1 VKHFFNNIGGTTA
14 TFMNVFTQTL
24 SYGDGKEVTLETGK
38 LARQAHGSVVLSQG
52 KLKLLATVVS
62 NKEARDGVD
71 FLPMSVDYQEKFA
84 AGGRIPGGFLRRE
97 GRLSNSEILVCRIV
111 DRTLR
116 PLFPGDYH
124 AETQVMIQL
133 ISADADVVPDAL
145 VTLAASAAITISDIP
160 FEGPVSA
167 PRVGRINGE
176 WVINPSVAE
185 MENSDVDLIVAG
197 TAADI
202 NMVEGEMN
210 GISEK
215 EMVEA
220 LKFAH
225 THIKND
231 CAAQLALCD
240 QMGGRKAPREYSHE
254 TNSEELAA
262 TVKEATYQQFYD
274 AAKVPSEKDERA
286 TKFGAINKAYIESL
300 PEDTDS
306 ETKTM
311 VKRYLAKSKKE
322 AVRNMMLD
330 NKQRLDGRALNEV
343 RQIWTEVDYLPSVHG
358 SALFTR
364 GETQSL
370 TSVTL
375 GSKLDQQMIDNYQ
388 AKSFSKLMLHYNFPS
403 FSVGEARPNRGPG
416 RREIGHGNLAE
427 RGIKRMIPDD
437 FPYTLRIVS
446 DILESNGSSSM
457 ATVCAA
463 SMAMMDA
470 GIQVKAGAS
479 GIAMGMVA
487 DKDGRYAILSDILGD
502 EDHLGDM
509 DFKVV
514 GNTDGI
520 YAVQMDMK
528 VEGLSYDVLEE
539 ALLQAK
545 EGRMHILGEM
555 EKTISTPN
563 EGLKDHAPQIEVM
576 IIPKDKIGA
585 CIGSGGKVIQ
595 EIQAETGA
603 IITIEEDGET
613 GIVEIS
619 GVGSGPI
626 EAAKEWILGIIT
638 DPEPGTEYTGKITKI
653 MDFGAFVEILPGK
666 EGLLHISEI
675 SWERIETMDK
685 APLKE
690 GQEVTV
696 KLLAVDE
703 RSGKLKLSMKV
714 LTEKPEGYVER
725 PPRERRDN
733 DRGGRGRDDRR
744 GGRDNRGGG
753 RGRDDRRGGDRD
765 NRGGD
770 RRDNR
775 SDNRDSKPKNDS
787 EGDVG

>member
-1 VKHFFNNIGGTTA
+1 
-14 TFMNVFTQTL
+14 MNVFTQKL
-24 SYGDGKEVTLETGK
+24 SYGDGKDVTLETGK
-38 LARQAHGSVVLSQG
+38 LARQAHGAVVLTQG
-52 KLKLLATVVS
+52 KMKLLATVVS
-62 NKEARDGVD
+62 NKDARDGVD

-97 GRLSNSEILVCRIV
+97 GRLSNAEILVCRIV

-116 PLFPGDYH
+116 PLFPNDYH

-133 ISADADVVPDAL
+133 MSADADVLPDAL
-145 VTLAASAAITISDIP
+145 VALAASAALTITDIP
-160 FEGPVSA
+160 FEGPVSS

-176 WVINPSVAE
+176 WVINPTASE
-185 MENSDVDLIVAG
+185 MENSDVDLMVAG

-225 THIKND
+225 QFIKKD
-231 CAAQLALCD
+231 CEAQLALCE
-240 QMGGRKAPREYSHE
+240 QMGGRKASRVYNHE
-254 TNSEELAA
+254 TNSDELKT
-262 TVKEATYQQFYD
+262 TVIDATYQKYYD
-274 AAKVPSEKDERA
+274 AAKVPSVKEERSEKF
-286 TKFGAINKAYIESL
+286 KAIDKEYIESL
-300 PEDTDS
+300 SEDTDG
-306 ETKTM
+306 ETLTM
-311 VKRYLAKSKKE
+311 VKRYLGKSKKE

-330 NKQRLDGRALNEV
+330 LKQRLDGRALNEV
-343 RQIWTEVDYLPSVHG
+343 RQIWSEVDFLPSAHG

-375 GSKLDQQMIDNYQ
+375 GSKLDQQMIDNAMEKY
-388 AKSFSKLMLHYNFPS
+388 FSKFMLHYNFPS

-427 RGIKRMIPDD
+427 RGLKKMLPDD

-457 ATVCAA
+457 ATVCAG

-470 GIQVKAGAS
+470 GIQVKSGLS

-509 DFKVV
+509 DFKVM
-514 GNTDGI
+514 GNENGI
-520 YAVQMDMK
+520 YACQMDMK

-545 EGRMHILGEM
+545 EGRIHILREM
-555 EKTISTPN
+555 EKTIAKPN
-563 EGLKDHAPQIEVM
+563 ENLKDHAPQIEM
-576 IIPKDKIGA
+576 MQIPKDKIGA
-585 CIGSGGKVIQ
+585 VIGSGGKVIQ
-595 EIQAETGA
+595 EIQRETGA
-603 IITIEEDGET
+603 IVTIEEEGDFGN
-613 GIVEIS
+613 VEIS

-626 EAAKEWILGIIT
+626 EAAKAWIMGIIT

-653 MDFGAFVEILPGK
+653 MDFGAFVQILPGK

-685 APLKE
+685 APLAE

-696 KLLAVDE
+696 KLLEIDE
-703 RSGKLKLSMKV
+703 RSGKMKLSMKV
-714 LTEKPEGYVER
+714 LTEKPEGYIER
-725 PPRERRDN
+725 PPREKREG
-733 DRGGRGRDDRR
+733 DRGGTDDRR
-744 GGRDNRGGG
+744 GGGRDNRGGG
-753 RGRDDRRGGDRD
+753 RGRDDRRSNDR
-765 NRGGD
+765 
-770 RRDNR
+770 
-775 SDNRDSKPKNDS
+775 
-787 EGDVG
+787 

>member
-1 VKHFFNNIGGTTA
+1 
-14 TFMNVFTQTL
+14 MNVFTQKL
-24 SYGDGKEVTLETGK
+24 SYGDGKDVTLETGK
-38 LARQAHGSVVLSQG
+38 LARQAHGAVVLTQG
-52 KLKLLATVVS
+52 KMKLLATVVS
-62 NKEARDGVD
+62 NKDARDGVD

-97 GRLSNSEILVCRIV
+97 GRLSNAEILVCRIV

-116 PLFPGDYH
+116 PLFPNDYH

-133 ISADADVVPDAL
+133 MSADADVLPDAL
-145 VTLAASAAITISDIP
+145 VALAASAALTITDIP
-160 FEGPVSA
+160 FEGPVSS

-176 WVINPSVAE
+176 WVINPTASE
-185 MENSDVDLIVAG
+185 MENSDVDLMVAG

-225 THIKND
+225 QFIKKD
-231 CAAQLALCD
+231 CEAQLALCE
-240 QMGGRKAPREYSHE
+240 QMGGRKASRVYNHE
-254 TNSEELAA
+254 TNSDELKT
-262 TVKEATYQQFYD
+262 TVIDATYQKYYD
-274 AAKVPSEKDERA
+274 AAKVPSVKEERSEKF
-286 TKFGAINKAYIESL
+286 KAIDKEYIESL
-300 PEDTDS
+300 SEDTDG
-306 ETKTM
+306 ETLTM
-311 VKRYLAKSKKE
+311 VKRYLGKSKKE

-330 NKQRLDGRALNEV
+330 LKHRLDGRALNEV
-343 RQIWTEVDYLPSVHG
+343 RQIWSEVDFLPSAHG

-375 GSKLDQQMIDNYQ
+375 GSKLDQQMIDNAMEKY
-388 AKSFSKLMLHYNFPS
+388 FSKFMLHYNFPS

-427 RGIKRMIPDD
+427 RGLKKMLPDD

-457 ATVCAA
+457 ATVCAG

-470 GIQVKAGAS
+470 GIQVKSGLS

-509 DFKVV
+509 DFKVM
-514 GNTDGI
+514 GNENGI
-520 YAVQMDMK
+520 YACQMDMK

-545 EGRMHILGEM
+545 EGRMHILREM
-555 EKTISTPN
+555 EKTIAKPN
-563 EGLKDHAPQIEVM
+563 ENLKDHAPQIEM
-576 IIPKDKIGA
+576 MQIPKDKIGA
-585 CIGSGGKVIQ
+585 VIGSGGKVIQ
-595 EIQAETGA
+595 EIQRETGA
-603 IITIEEDGET
+603 IVTIEEEGDFGN
-613 GIVEIS
+613 VEIS

-626 EAAKEWILGIIT
+626 EAAKAWIMGIIT

-653 MDFGAFVEILPGK
+653 MDFGAFVQILPGK

-685 APLKE
+685 APLAE

-696 KLLAVDE
+696 KLLEIDE
-703 RSGKLKLSMKV
+703 RSGKMKLSMKV
-714 LTEKPEGYVER
+714 LTEKPEGYIER
-725 PPRERRDN
+725 PPREKREG
-733 DRGGRGRDDRR
+733 DRGGRDDRR
-744 GGRDNRGGG
+744 GGGRDNRGGG
-753 RGRDDRRGGDRD
+753 RGRDDRRSNDR
-765 NRGGD
+765 
-770 RRDNR
+770 
-775 SDNRDSKPKNDS
+775 
-787 EGDVG
+787 

>member
-1 VKHFFNNIGGTTA
+1 
-14 TFMNVFTQTL
+14 MNVFTQTL
-24 SYGDGKEVTLETGK
+24 SYGDGKDVTLETGK
-38 LARQAHGSVVLSQG
+38 LARQAHGAVVLSQG
-52 KLKLLATVVS
+52 RMKLLATVVS
-62 NKEARDGVD
+62 NKEARAGVD

-97 GRLSNSEILVCRIV
+97 GRLSNSEILICRIV

-116 PLFPGDYH
+116 PLFPSDYH

-133 ISADADVVPDAL
+133 ISADADVLPDAL
-145 VTLAASAAITISDIP
+145 VALAASAALTISDIP
-160 FEGPVSA
+160 YEGPISA
-167 PRVGRINGE
+167 PRVGRVDGE
-176 WVINPSVAE
+176 WVINPTAAE
-185 MENSDVDLIVAG
+185 MENSDVDLLVAG
-197 TAADI
+197 TAADV

-225 THIKND
+225 TFIKQD

-240 QMGGRKAPREYSHE
+240 QMGGRKAPREYNHE

-262 TVKEATYQQFYD
+262 TVKEATYQKFYD
-274 AAKVPSEKDERA
+274 AAKVPSEKDERSE
-286 TKFGAINKAYIESL
+286 KFGAINKEYIASL
-300 PEDTDS
+300 SEDTDG
-306 ETKTM
+306 ETITM

-330 NKQRLDGRALNEV
+330 LKQRLDGRALNEV
-343 RQIWTEVDYLPSVHG
+343 RQIWSEVDYLPSVHG

-416 RREIGHGNLAE
+416 RREIGHGALAE

-470 GIQVKAGAS
+470 GIQVKSGAS

-487 DKDGRYAILSDILGD
+487 DKEGRYAILSDILGD

-514 GNTDGI
+514 GNADGI

-539 ALLQAK
+539 ALVQAK

-555 EKTISTPN
+555 EKTISAPKTS
-563 EGLKDHAPQIEVM
+563 LKDHAPQIEVM

-595 EIQAETGA
+595 QIQAETGA
-603 IITIEEDGET
+603 IITIEEDGDT
-613 GIVEIS
+613 GRVEIS
-619 GVGSGPI
+619 GIGSAPI
-626 EAAKEWILGIIT
+626 EAAKEWITGIIT

-685 APLKE
+685 APLSE

-725 PPRERRDN
+725 PPREKRDGDRR
-733 DRGGRGRDDRR
+733 GGRDDRR
-744 GGRDNRGGG
+744 GGG
-753 RGRDDRRGGDRD
+753 RD

-775 SDNRDSKPKNDS
+775 SDNRNDDRDNKPAADSS
-787 EGDVG
+787 EDVG

>member
-1 VKHFFNNIGGTTA
+1 
-14 TFMNVFTQTL
+14 MNVLTQKL
-24 SYGDGKEVTLETGK
+24 SYGDGKDVIIETGK
-38 LARQAHGSVVLSQG
+38 LARQAHGSVVVTQG
-52 KLKLLATVVS
+52 KLKLLATIVS
-62 NKEARDGVD
+62 NKDARDGVD

-97 GRLSNSEILVCRIV
+97 GRLSNAEILVCRIV

-116 PLFPGDYH
+116 PLFPSDYH
-124 AETQVMIQL
+124 SETQVMIQL
-133 ISADADVVPDAL
+133 ISADSEVMPDAL
-145 VTLAASAAITISDIP
+145 VGLAASAALTITDIP

-167 PRVGRINGE
+167 LRVGRINGE
-176 WVINPSVAE
+176 WVINPYASQMAD
-185 MENSDVDLIVAG
+185 SDVDLMVAG

-225 THIKND
+225 NHIKND

-240 QMGGRKAPREYSHE
+240 QMGGRKAPREYNHE
-254 TNSEELAA
+254 TNSDDLK
-262 TVKEATYQQFYD
+262 KEVFDATYQKYYD
-274 AAKVPSEKDERA
+274 AAKTPSVKEERA
-286 TKFGAINKAYIESL
+286 ENFKSIDNEFIDSL
-300 PEDTDS
+300 PEDTDDV
-306 ETKTM
+306 TMTM
-311 VKRYLAKSKKE
+311 VKRYLGKSKKE

-330 NKQRLDGRALNEV
+330 LKQRLDGRALNEV

-388 AKSFSKLMLHYNFPS
+388 EKTFSKFMLHYNFPS

-427 RGIKRMIPDD
+427 RGLKRMIPDD

-457 ATVCAA
+457 ATVCAG

-470 GIQVKAGAS
+470 GIQVKAGVS

-487 DKDGRYAILSDILGD
+487 DDKGRYAILSDILGD

-514 GNTDGI
+514 GNEDGI
-520 YAVQMDMK
+520 YACQMDMK
-528 VEGLSYDVLEE
+528 VDGLSYEVLEE
-539 ALLQAK
+539 ALMQAK
-545 EGRMHILGEM
+545 EGRMHILNEM
-555 EKTISTPN
+555 EKTISKPN
-563 EGLKDHAPQIEVM
+563 SGLKDHAPQIEM
-576 IIPKDKIGA
+576 MTIPKEKIGA
-585 CIGSGGKVIQ
+585 VIGSGGKVIQ
-595 EIQAETGA
+595 EIQQETDA
-603 IITIEEDGET
+603 IVTIEEDGDF

-638 DPEPGTEYTGKITKI
+638 DPEVGTEYVGKVKSIV
-653 MDFGAFVEILPGK
+653 DFGAFVEILPGK

-675 SWERIETMDK
+675 SWERLESMADVFEEGEE
-685 APLKE
+685 LK
-690 GQEVTV
+690 V
-696 KLLAVDE
+696 KLIEFDE
-703 RSGKLKLSMKV
+703 RNGKLRLSRKV
-714 LTEKPEGYVER
+714 LLEKPEGYVER

-733 DRGGRGRDDRR
+733 NRNGGDRR
-744 GGRDNRGGG
+744 GGRDNRG
-753 RGRDDRRGGDRD
+753 RD
-765 NRGGD
+765 NRG
-770 RRDNR
+770 RNNR
-775 SDNRDSKPKNDS
+775 K
-787 EGDVG
+787 

>member
-1 VKHFFNNIGGTTA
+1 
-14 TFMNVFTQTL
+14 MNVFTQTL
-24 SYGDGKEVTLETGK
+24 SYGDGKDVTLETGK
-38 LARQAHGSVVLSQG
+38 LARQAHGAVVLSQG
-52 KLKLLATVVS
+52 RMKLLATVVS
-62 NKEARDGVD
+62 NKEARAGVD

-97 GRLSNSEILVCRIV
+97 GRLSNSEILICRIV

-116 PLFPGDYH
+116 PLFPSDYH

-133 ISADADVVPDAL
+133 ISADADVLPDAL
-145 VTLAASAAITISDIP
+145 VALAASAALTISDIP
-160 FEGPVSA
+160 YEGPISA
-167 PRVGRINGE
+167 PRVGRVNGE
-176 WVINPSVAE
+176 WVINPTAAE
-185 MENSDVDLIVAG
+185 MENSDVDLLVAG
-197 TAADI
+197 TAADV

-225 THIKND
+225 TFIKQD

-240 QMGGRKAPREYSHE
+240 QMGGRKAPREYNHE

-262 TVKEATYQQFYD
+262 TVKEATYQKFYD
-274 AAKVPSEKDERA
+274 AAKVPSEKDERSE
-286 TKFGAINKAYIESL
+286 KFGAINKEYIASL
-300 PEDTDS
+300 SEDTDG
-306 ETKTM
+306 ETITM

-330 NKQRLDGRALNEV
+330 LKQRLDGRALNEV
-343 RQIWTEVDYLPSVHG
+343 RQIWSEVDYLPSVHG

-416 RREIGHGNLAE
+416 RREIGHGALAE

-470 GIQVKAGAS
+470 GIQVKSGAS

-487 DKDGRYAILSDILGD
+487 DKEGRYAILSDILGD

-514 GNTDGI
+514 GNANGI

-539 ALLQAK
+539 ALVQAK

-555 EKTISTPN
+555 EKTISAPKTS
-563 EGLKDHAPQIEVM
+563 LKDHAPQIEVM

-595 EIQAETGA
+595 QIQAETGA
-603 IITIEEDGET
+603 IITIEEDGDT
-613 GIVEIS
+613 GRVEIS
-619 GVGSGPI
+619 GIGSAPI
-626 EAAKEWILGIIT
+626 EAAKEWITGIIT

-685 APLKE
+685 APLSE

-725 PPRERRDN
+725 PPREKRDGDRR
-733 DRGGRGRDDRR
+733 GGRDDRR
-744 GGRDNRGGG
+744 GGGRDNRGGG
-753 RGRDDRRGGDRD
+753 RD

-775 SDNRDSKPKNDS
+775 SDNRNDDRDNKPAADSS
-787 EGDVG
+787 EDVG

>member
-1 VKHFFNNIGGTTA
+1 
-14 TFMNVFTQTL
+14 MNVFTQKL
-24 SYGDGKEVTLETGK
+24 SYGDGKDITIETGK
-38 LARQAHGSVVLSQG
+38 LARQAHGSVVVSQG
-52 KLKLLATVVS
+52 KLKLLATIVS
-62 NKEARDGVD
+62 NKDARDGVD

-116 PLFPGDYH
+116 PLFPSDYH
-124 AETQVMIQL
+124 SETQVMIQL
-133 ISADADVVPDAL
+133 ISADSEVMPDAL
-145 VTLAASAAITISDIP
+145 VGLAASAALTITDIP

-167 PRVGRINGE
+167 LRVGRINGD
-176 WVINPSVAE
+176 WVINPYASQMAD
-185 MENSDVDLIVAG
+185 SDVDLMVAG

-202 NMVEGEMN
+202 NMVEGDMN

-231 CAAQLALCD
+231 CAAQLALCN
-240 QMGGRKAPREYSHE
+240 QLGGRKAPREYNHE
-254 TNSEELAA
+254 TNSDELKKQ
-262 TVKEATYQQFYD
+262 VMDATYQKYYD
-274 AAKVPSEKDERA
+274 AAKTPSVKEERA
-286 TKFGAINKAYIESL
+286 EKFKAIDNEYVDSL
-300 PEDTDS
+300 PEDTDD
-306 ETKTM
+306 TKMTM
-311 VKRYLAKSKKE
+311 IKRYLGKSKKE

-343 RQIWTEVDYLPSVHG
+343 RQIWTEVNYLPSVHG

-388 AKSFSKLMLHYNFPS
+388 EKSFSKFMLHYNFPS

-427 RGIKRMIPDD
+427 RGLKRMIPDD

-457 ATVCAA
+457 ATVCAG

-470 GIQVKAGAS
+470 GIQVKAGVS

-487 DKDGRYAILSDILGD
+487 DDKGRYAILSDILGD

-514 GNTDGI
+514 GNEDGI
-520 YAVQMDMK
+520 YACQMDMK
-528 VEGLSYDVLEE
+528 VDGLSYDVLEE
-539 ALLQAK
+539 ALMQAK
-545 EGRMHILGEM
+545 KGRMHILNEM
-555 EKTISTPN
+555 EKTISKPN
-563 EGLKDHAPQIEVM
+563 KGLKDHAPQIEVM
-576 IIPKDKIGA
+576 TIPKDKIGA
-585 CIGSGGKVIQ
+585 VIGSGGKVIQ
-595 EIQAETGA
+595 EIQQETDA
-603 IITIEEDGET
+603 IVTIEEDGDF

-638 DPEPGTEYTGKITKI
+638 DPEVGTEYVGKIKSI
-653 MDFGAFVEILPGK
+653 VDFGAFVEILPGK

-675 SWERIETMDK
+675 SWERLESMADVFE
-685 APLKE
+685 E
-690 GQEVTV
+690 GEEVKV
-696 KLLAVDE
+696 KLIEFDE
-703 RSGKLKLSMKV
+703 RNGKLRLSRKV
-714 LTEKPEGYVER
+714 LLEKPEGYVER

-733 DRGGRGRDDRR
+733 NRNGGDRR
-744 GGRDNRGGG
+744 GGRDNRG
-753 RGRDDRRGGDRD
+753 RD
-765 NRGGD
+765 NRG
-770 RRDNR
+770 RNNR
-775 SDNRDSKPKNDS
+775 K
-787 EGDVG
+787 

>member
-1 VKHFFNNIGGTTA
+1 
-14 TFMNVFTQTL
+14 MNVFTQKL
-24 SYGDGKEVTLETGK
+24 SYGDGKDITIETGK
-38 LARQAHGSVVLSQG
+38 LARQAHGSVVVSQG
-52 KLKLLATVVS
+52 KLKLLATIVS
-62 NKEARDGVD
+62 NKDARDGVD

-97 GRLSNSEILVCRIV
+97 GRLSNAEILVCRIV

-116 PLFPGDYH
+116 PLFPSDYH
-124 AETQVMIQL
+124 SETQVMIQL
-133 ISADADVVPDAL
+133 ISADSEVMPDAL
-145 VTLAASAAITISDIP
+145 VGLAASAALTITDIP
-160 FEGPVSA
+160 FEGPVSVL
-167 PRVGRINGE
+167 RVGRINGE
-176 WVINPSVAE
+176 WLINPYASQMAD
-185 MENSDVDLIVAG
+185 SDVDLMVAG

-240 QMGGRKAPREYSHE
+240 QMGGRKTPREYNHE
-254 TNSEELAA
+254 TNSDELKKQ
-262 TVKEATYQQFYD
+262 VMDATYQKYYD
-274 AAKVPSEKDERA
+274 AAKTPSVKEERA
-286 TKFGAINKAYIESL
+286 EKFKAIDNEYVDSL
-300 PEDTDS
+300 PEDTDD
-306 ETKTM
+306 TKMTM
-311 VKRYLAKSKKE
+311 IKRYLGKSKKE

-388 AKSFSKLMLHYNFPS
+388 EKSFSKFMLHYNFPS

-427 RGIKRMIPDD
+427 RGLKRMIPDD

-457 ATVCAA
+457 ATVCAG

-470 GIQVKAGAS
+470 GIQVKAGVS

-487 DKDGRYAILSDILGD
+487 DDKGRYAILSDILGD

-514 GNTDGI
+514 GNEDGI
-520 YAVQMDMK
+520 YACQMDMK
-528 VEGLSYDVLEE
+528 VDGLSYDVLEE
-539 ALLQAK
+539 ALMQAK
-545 EGRMHILGEM
+545 EGRMHILNEM
-555 EKTISTPN
+555 EKTISKPN
-563 EGLKDHAPQIEVM
+563 KGLKDHAPQFEVM
-576 IIPKDKIGA
+576 TIPKDKIGA
-585 CIGSGGKVIQ
+585 VIGSGGKVIQ
-595 EIQAETGA
+595 EIQQETDA
-603 IITIEEDGET
+603 IVTIEEDGDF

-638 DPEPGTEYTGKITKI
+638 DPEVGTEYVGKIKSI
-653 MDFGAFVEILPGK
+653 VDFGAFVEILPGK

-675 SWERIETMDK
+675 SWERLESMADVFE
-685 APLKE
+685 E
-690 GQEVTV
+690 GEEVKV
-696 KLLAVDE
+696 KLIEFDE
-703 RSGKLKLSMKV
+703 RNGKLRLSRKV
-714 LTEKPEGYVER
+714 LLEKPEGYVER

-733 DRGGRGRDDRR
+733 NRNGGDRR
-744 GGRDNRGGG
+744 GGRDNRG
-753 RGRDDRRGGDRD
+753 RD
-765 NRGGD
+765 NRG
-770 RRDNR
+770 RNNR
-775 SDNRDSKPKNDS
+775 K
-787 EGDVG
+787 

>member
-1 VKHFFNNIGGTTA
+1 
-14 TFMNVFTQTL
+14 MNVFTQKL
-24 SYGDGKEVTLETGK
+24 SYGDGKDITIETGK
-38 LARQAHGSVVLSQG
+38 LARQAHGSVVVSQG
-52 KLKLLATVVS
+52 KLKLLATIVS
-62 NKEARDGVD
+62 NKDARDGVD

-116 PLFPGDYH
+116 PLFPSDYH
-124 AETQVMIQL
+124 SETQVMIQL
-133 ISADADVVPDAL
+133 ISADSEVMPDAL
-145 VTLAASAAITISDIP
+145 VGLAASAALTITDIP

-167 PRVGRINGE
+167 LRVGRINGE
-176 WVINPSVAE
+176 WVINPYASQMAD
-185 MENSDVDLIVAG
+185 SDVDLMVAG

-240 QMGGRKAPREYSHE
+240 QLGGRKAPREYNHE
-254 TNSEELAA
+254 TNSDDLKKQ
-262 TVKEATYQQFYD
+262 VMDATYQKYYD
-274 AAKVPSEKDERA
+274 AAKTPSVKEERA
-286 TKFGAINKAYIESL
+286 EKFKAIDNEYVDSL
-300 PEDTDS
+300 PEDTDDS
-306 ETKTM
+306 TMTM
-311 VKRYLAKSKKE
+311 VKRYLGKSKKE

-388 AKSFSKLMLHYNFPS
+388 EKSFSKFMLHYNFPS

-427 RGIKRMIPDD
+427 RGLKRMIPDD

-457 ATVCAA
+457 ATVCAG

-470 GIQVKAGAS
+470 GIQVKAGVS

-487 DKDGRYAILSDILGD
+487 DDKGRYAILSDILGD

-514 GNTDGI
+514 GNEDGI
-520 YAVQMDMK
+520 YACQMDMK
-528 VEGLSYDVLEE
+528 VDGLSYDVLEE
-539 ALLQAK
+539 ALMQAK
-545 EGRMHILGEM
+545 EGRMHILNEM
-555 EKTISTPN
+555 EKTISKPN
-563 EGLKDHAPQIEVM
+563 TGLKDHAPQIEVM
-576 IIPKDKIGA
+576 TIPKDKIGA
-585 CIGSGGKVIQ
+585 VIGSGGKVIQ
-595 EIQAETGA
+595 EIQQETDA
-603 IITIEEDGET
+603 IVTIEEDGDF

-638 DPEPGTEYTGKITKI
+638 DPEVGTEYVGKIKSI
-653 MDFGAFVEILPGK
+653 VDFGAFVEILPGK

-675 SWERIETMDK
+675 SWERLESMADVFE
-685 APLKE
+685 E
-690 GQEVTV
+690 GEEVKV
-696 KLLAVDE
+696 KLIEFDE
-703 RSGKLKLSMKV
+703 RNGKLRLSRKV
-714 LTEKPEGYVER
+714 LLEKPEGYVER

-733 DRGGRGRDDRR
+733 NRNGGDRR
-744 GGRDNRGGG
+744 GGRDNRG
-753 RGRDDRRGGDRD
+753 RD
-765 NRGGD
+765 NRG
-770 RRDNR
+770 RNNR
-775 SDNRDSKPKNDS
+775 K
-787 EGDVG
+787 

>member
-1 VKHFFNNIGGTTA
+1 
-14 TFMNVFTQTL
+14 MNVFTQKL
-24 SYGDGKEVTLETGK
+24 SYGDGKDVTLETGK
-38 LARQAHGSVVLSQG
+38 LARQAHGAVVLTQG
-52 KLKLLATVVS
+52 KMKLLATVVS
-62 NKEARDGVD
+62 NKDARDGVD

-97 GRLSNSEILVCRIV
+97 GRLSNAEILVCRIV

-116 PLFPGDYH
+116 PLFPNDYH

-133 ISADADVVPDAL
+133 MSADVDVLPDAL
-145 VTLAASAAITISDIP
+145 VALAASAALTITDIP
-160 FEGPVSA
+160 FEGPVSS
-167 PRVGRINGE
+167 PRVGRIDGE
-176 WVINPSVAE
+176 WVINPTASE
-185 MENSDVDLIVAG
+185 MENSDVDLMVAG

-225 THIKND
+225 QFIKKD
-231 CAAQLALCD
+231 CEAQLALCE
-240 QMGGRKAPREYSHE
+240 QMGGRKAPRVYNHE
-254 TNSEELAA
+254 TNSDELKN
-262 TVKEATYQQFYD
+262 TVIDATYKKYYD
-274 AAKVPSEKDERA
+274 AAKVPSVKEERSEKF
-286 TKFGAINKAYIESL
+286 KAIDKEYIESL
-300 PEDTDS
+300 AEDTDG
-306 ETKTM
+306 ETLTM
-311 VKRYLAKSKKE
+311 VKRYLGKSKKE

-330 NKQRLDGRALNEV
+330 LKHRLDGRALNEV
-343 RQIWTEVDYLPSVHG
+343 RQIWSEVDFLPSAHG

-375 GSKLDQQMIDNYQ
+375 GSKLDQQMIDNAMEKY
-388 AKSFSKLMLHYNFPS
+388 FSKFMLHYNFPS

-427 RGIKRMIPDD
+427 RGLKKMLPDD

-457 ATVCAA
+457 ATVCAG

-470 GIQVKAGAS
+470 GIQVKSGLS

-509 DFKVV
+509 DFKVM
-514 GNTDGI
+514 GNENGI
-520 YAVQMDMK
+520 YACQMDMK

-545 EGRMHILGEM
+545 EGRMHILREM
-555 EKTISTPN
+555 EKTIAKPN
-563 EGLKDHAPQIEVM
+563 ENLKDHAPQIEM
-576 IIPKDKIGA
+576 MQIPKDKIGA
-585 CIGSGGKVIQ
+585 VIGSGGKVIQ
-595 EIQAETGA
+595 EIQRETGA
-603 IITIEEDGET
+603 IVTIEEEGDFGN
-613 GIVEIS
+613 VEIS

-626 EAAKEWILGIIT
+626 EAAKAWIMGIIT

-653 MDFGAFVEILPGK
+653 MDFGAFVQILPGK

-685 APLKE
+685 APLAE

-696 KLLAVDE
+696 KLLEIDE
-703 RSGKLKLSMKV
+703 RSGKMKLSMKV
-714 LTEKPEGYVER
+714 LTEKPEGYIER
-725 PPRERRDN
+725 PPREKREG
-733 DRGGRGRDDRR
+733 DRGGRDDRR
-744 GGRDNRGGG
+744 GGGRDNRGGG
-753 RGRDDRRGGDRD
+753 RGRDDRRSNDR
-765 NRGGD
+765 
-770 RRDNR
+770 
-775 SDNRDSKPKNDS
+775 
-787 EGDVG
+787 

>member
-1 VKHFFNNIGGTTA
+1 
-14 TFMNVFTQTL
+14 MNVFTQKL
-24 SYGDGKEVTLETGK
+24 SYGDGKDVTLETGK
-38 LARQAHGSVVLSQG
+38 LARQAHGAVVLTQG
-52 KLKLLATVVS
+52 KMKLLATVVS

-97 GRLSNSEILVCRIV
+97 GRLSNAEILVCRIV

-116 PLFPGDYH
+116 PLFPNDYH

-133 ISADADVVPDAL
+133 MSADADVLPDAL
-145 VTLAASAAITISDIP
+145 VALAASAALTITDIP
-160 FEGPVSA
+160 FEGPVSS

-176 WVINPSVAE
+176 WVINPTASE
-185 MENSDVDLIVAG
+185 MENSDVDLMVAG

-225 THIKND
+225 QFIKKD
-231 CAAQLALCD
+231 CEAQLALCE
-240 QMGGRKAPREYSHE
+240 QMGGRKAPRVYNHE
-254 TNSEELAA
+254 TNSDELKN
-262 TVKEATYQQFYD
+262 TVIDATYQKYYD
-274 AAKVPSEKDERA
+274 AAKVPSVKEERSEKF
-286 TKFGAINKAYIESL
+286 KAIDKEYIESL
-300 PEDTDS
+300 AEDTDG
-306 ETKTM
+306 ETLTM
-311 VKRYLAKSKKE
+311 VKRYLGKSKKE

-330 NKQRLDGRALNEV
+330 LKHRLDGRALNEV
-343 RQIWTEVDYLPSVHG
+343 RQIWSEVDFLPSAHG

-375 GSKLDQQMIDNYQ
+375 GSKLDQQMIDNAMEKY
-388 AKSFSKLMLHYNFPS
+388 FSKFMLHYNFPS

-427 RGIKRMIPDD
+427 RGLKKMLPDD

-457 ATVCAA
+457 ATVCAG

-470 GIQVKAGAS
+470 GIQVKSGLS

-509 DFKVV
+509 DFKVM
-514 GNTDGI
+514 GNENGI
-520 YAVQMDMK
+520 YACQMDMK

-545 EGRMHILGEM
+545 EGRMHILREM
-555 EKTISTPN
+555 EKTISKPN
-563 EGLKDHAPQIEVM
+563 ETLKDHAPQLEM
-576 IIPKDKIGA
+576 MQIPKDKIGA
-585 CIGSGGKVIQ
+585 VIGSGGKVIQ
-595 EIQAETGA
+595 EIQRETGA
-603 IITIEEDGET
+603 IVTIEEEGDFGN
-613 GIVEIS
+613 VEIS

-626 EAAKEWILGIIT
+626 EAAKAWIMGIIT

-653 MDFGAFVEILPGK
+653 MDFGAFVQILPGK

-685 APLKE
+685 APLAE

-696 KLLAVDE
+696 KLLEIDE
-703 RSGKLKLSMKV
+703 RSGKMKLSMKV
-714 LTEKPEGYVER
+714 LTEKPEGYIER
-725 PPRERRDN
+725 PPREKREG
-733 DRGGRGRDDRR
+733 DRGGRDDRR
-744 GGRDNRGGG
+744 GGGRDNRGGG
-753 RGRDDRRGGDRD
+753 RGRDDRRSNDR
-765 NRGGD
+765 
-770 RRDNR
+770 
-775 SDNRDSKPKNDS
+775 
-787 EGDVG
+787 

>member
-1 VKHFFNNIGGTTA
+1 
-14 TFMNVFTQTL
+14 MNVFTQTL

-38 LARQAHGSVVLSQG
+38 LARQAHGAIVLSQG
-52 KLKLLATVVS
+52 RMKLLATVVS
-62 NKEARDGVD
+62 NKEARAGVD

-97 GRLSNSEILVCRIV
+97 GRLSNSEILICRIV

-116 PLFPGDYH
+116 PLFPSDYH

-133 ISADADVVPDAL
+133 ISADAEILPDAL
-145 VTLAASAAITISDIP
+145 VALAASAALTISDIP
-160 FEGPVSA
+160 YEGPISA
-167 PRVGRINGE
+167 PRVGRVDGE
-176 WVINPSVAE
+176 WVINPTAAE
-185 MENSDVDLIVAG
+185 MENSDVDLLVAG
-197 TAADI
+197 TAADV

-225 THIKND
+225 TFIKQD

-240 QMGGRKAPREYSHE
+240 QMGGRKAPREYNHE

-262 TVKEATYQQFYD
+262 TVKEATYQKFYD
-274 AAKVPSEKDERA
+274 AAKVPSEKDERSE
-286 TKFGAINKAYIESL
+286 KFGAINKEYIASL
-300 PEDTDS
+300 SEDTDG
-306 ETKTM
+306 ETITM

-330 NKQRLDGRALNEV
+330 LKQRLDGRALNEV
-343 RQIWTEVDYLPSVHG
+343 RQIWSEVDYLPSVHG

-416 RREIGHGNLAE
+416 RREIGHGALAE

-470 GIQVKAGAS
+470 GIQVKSGAS

-487 DKDGRYAILSDILGD
+487 DKEGRYAILSDILGD

-514 GNTDGI
+514 GNANGI

-539 ALLQAK
+539 ALVQAK

-555 EKTISTPN
+555 EKTISAPKTS
-563 EGLKDHAPQIEVM
+563 LKDHAPQIEVM

-595 EIQAETGA
+595 QIQAETGA
-603 IITIEEDGET
+603 IITIEEDGDT
-613 GIVEIS
+613 GRVEIS
-619 GVGSGPI
+619 GIGSAPI
-626 EAAKEWILGIIT
+626 EAAKEWITGIIT

-685 APLKE
+685 APLSE

-725 PPRERRDN
+725 PPREKRDGDRR
-733 DRGGRGRDDRR
+733 GGRDDRR
-744 GGRDNRGGG
+744 GGGRDNRGGG
-753 RGRDDRRGGDRD
+753 RD

-775 SDNRDSKPKNDS
+775 SDNRNDDRDNKPAADSS
-787 EGDVG
+787 EDVG

>member
-1 VKHFFNNIGGTTA
+1 
-14 TFMNVFTQTL
+14 MNVFTQKL
-24 SYGDGKEVTLETGK
+24 SYGDGKDVTLETGK
-38 LARQAHGSVVLSQG
+38 LARQAHGAVVLTQG
-52 KLKLLATVVS
+52 KMKLLATVVS
-62 NKEARDGVD
+62 NKDARDGVD

-97 GRLSNSEILVCRIV
+97 GRLSNAEILVCRIV

-116 PLFPGDYH
+116 PLFPNDYH

-133 ISADADVVPDAL
+133 MSADADVLPDAL
-145 VTLAASAAITISDIP
+145 VALAASAALTITDIP
-160 FEGPVSA
+160 FEGPVSS

-176 WVINPSVAE
+176 WVINPTASE
-185 MENSDVDLIVAG
+185 MENSDVDLMVAG

-225 THIKND
+225 QFIKKD
-231 CAAQLALCD
+231 CEAQLALCE
-240 QMGGRKAPREYSHE
+240 QMGGRKASRVYNHE
-254 TNSEELAA
+254 TNSDELKT
-262 TVKEATYQQFYD
+262 TVIDATYQKYYD
-274 AAKVPSEKDERA
+274 AAKVPSVKEERSEKF
-286 TKFGAINKAYIESL
+286 KAIDKEYIESL
-300 PEDTDS
+300 SEDTDG
-306 ETKTM
+306 ETLTM
-311 VKRYLAKSKKE
+311 VKRYLGKSKKE

-330 NKQRLDGRALNEV
+330 LKQRLDGRALNEV
-343 RQIWTEVDYLPSVHG
+343 RQIWSEVDFLPSAHG

-375 GSKLDQQMIDNYQ
+375 GSKLDQQMIDNAMEKY
-388 AKSFSKLMLHYNFPS
+388 FSKFMLHYNFPS

-427 RGIKRMIPDD
+427 RGLKKMLPDD

-457 ATVCAA
+457 ATVCAG

-470 GIQVKAGAS
+470 GIQVKSGLS

-509 DFKVV
+509 DFKVM
-514 GNTDGI
+514 GNENGI
-520 YAVQMDMK
+520 YACQMDMK

-545 EGRMHILGEM
+545 EGRIHILREM
-555 EKTISTPN
+555 EKTIAKPN
-563 EGLKDHAPQIEVM
+563 ENLKDHAPQIEM
-576 IIPKDKIGA
+576 MQIPKDKIGA
-585 CIGSGGKVIQ
+585 VIGSGGKVIQ
-595 EIQAETGA
+595 EIQRETGA
-603 IITIEEDGET
+603 IVTIEEEGDFGN
-613 GIVEIS
+613 VEIS

-626 EAAKEWILGIIT
+626 EAAKAWIMGIIT

-653 MDFGAFVEILPGK
+653 MDFGAFVQILPGK

-685 APLKE
+685 APLAE

-696 KLLAVDE
+696 KLLEIDE
-703 RSGKLKLSMKV
+703 RSGKMKLSMKV
-714 LTEKPEGYVER
+714 LTEKPEGYIER
-725 PPRERRDN
+725 PPREKREG
-733 DRGGRGRDDRR
+733 DRGGRDNRG

-753 RGRDDRRGGDRD
+753 RGRDDRRSNDR
-765 NRGGD
+765 
-770 RRDNR
+770 
-775 SDNRDSKPKNDS
+775 
-787 EGDVG
+787 

>member
-1 VKHFFNNIGGTTA
+1 
-14 TFMNVFTQTL
+14 MNVFTQTL
-24 SYGDGKEVTLETGK
+24 SYGDGKDVTLETGK
-38 LARQAHGSVVLSQG
+38 LARQAHGAIVLSQG
-52 KLKLLATVVS
+52 RMKLLATVVS
-62 NKEARDGVD
+62 NKEARAGVD

-97 GRLSNSEILVCRIV
+97 GRLSNSEILICRIV

-116 PLFPGDYH
+116 PLFPSDYH

-133 ISADADVVPDAL
+133 ISADADVLPDAL
-145 VTLAASAAITISDIP
+145 VALAASAALTISDIP
-160 FEGPVSA
+160 YEGPISA
-167 PRVGRINGE
+167 PRVGRVDGQ
-176 WVINPSVAE
+176 WVINPTAAE
-185 MENSDVDLIVAG
+185 MENSDVDLLVAG
-197 TAADI
+197 TAADV

-225 THIKND
+225 TFIKQD

-240 QMGGRKAPREYSHE
+240 QMGGRKAPREYNHE

-262 TVKEATYQQFYD
+262 TVKEATYQKFYD
-274 AAKVPSEKDERA
+274 AAKVPSEKDERSE
-286 TKFGAINKAYIESL
+286 KFGAINKEYIASL
-300 PEDTDS
+300 SEDTDG
-306 ETKTM
+306 ETITM

-330 NKQRLDGRALNEV
+330 LKQRLDGRALNEV
-343 RQIWTEVDYLPSVHG
+343 RQIWSEVDYLPSVHG

-416 RREIGHGNLAE
+416 RREIGHGALAE

-470 GIQVKAGAS
+470 GIQVKSGAS

-487 DKDGRYAILSDILGD
+487 DKEGRYAILSDILGD

-514 GNTDGI
+514 GNADGI

-539 ALLQAK
+539 ALVQAK

-555 EKTISTPN
+555 EKTISAPKTS
-563 EGLKDHAPQIEVM
+563 LKDHAPQIEVM

-595 EIQAETGA
+595 QIQAETGA
-603 IITIEEDGET
+603 IITIEEDGDT
-613 GIVEIS
+613 GRVEIS
-619 GVGSGPI
+619 GIGSAPI
-626 EAAKEWILGIIT
+626 EAAKEWITGIIT

-685 APLKE
+685 APLSE

-725 PPRERRDN
+725 PPREKRDGDRR
-733 DRGGRGRDDRR
+733 GGRDDRR
-744 GGRDNRGGG
+744 GGGRDNRGGG
-753 RGRDDRRGGDRD
+753 RD

-775 SDNRDSKPKNDS
+775 SDNRNDDRDNKPAADSS
-787 EGDVG
+787 EDVG

>member
-1 VKHFFNNIGGTTA
+1 
-14 TFMNVFTQTL
+14 MNVFTQKL
-24 SYGDGKEVTLETGK
+24 SYGDGKDITIETGK
-38 LARQAHGSVVLSQG
+38 LARQAHGSVVVSQG
-52 KLKLLATVVS
+52 KLKLLATIVS
-62 NKEARDGVD
+62 NKDARDGVD

-116 PLFPGDYH
+116 PLFPSDYH
-124 AETQVMIQL
+124 SETQVMIQL
-133 ISADADVVPDAL
+133 ISADPEVMPDSL
-145 VTLAASAAITISDIP
+145 VGLAASAALTITDIP
-160 FEGPVSA
+160 FEGPVSSL
-167 PRVGRINGE
+167 RVGRINGE
-176 WVINPSVAE
+176 WIINPFASQMAD
-185 MENSDVDLIVAG
+185 SDVDLMVAG

-215 EMVEA
+215 DMVEA

-231 CAAQLALCD
+231 CAAQLELCD
-240 QMGGRKAPREYSHE
+240 QMGGRKAPRQYNHE
-254 TNSEELAA
+254 TNSDELKKQ
-262 TVKEATYQQFYD
+262 VVDATYQKYYD
-274 AAKVPSEKDERA
+274 AAKTPSVKEERA
-286 TKFGAINKAYIESL
+286 EKFKSIDNEYIDSL
-300 PEDTDS
+300 PEDTDDS
-306 ETKTM
+306 TMTM
-311 VKRYLAKSKKE
+311 VKRYLGKSKKE

-330 NKQRLDGRALNEV
+330 LKQRLDGRALNEV

-388 AKSFSKLMLHYNFPS
+388 EKSFSKFMLHYNFPS

-427 RGIKRMIPDD
+427 RGLKRMIPDD

-457 ATVCAA
+457 ATVCAG

-470 GIQVKAGAS
+470 GIQVKAGVS

-487 DKDGRYAILSDILGD
+487 DDKGRYAILSDILGD

-514 GNTDGI
+514 GNEDGI
-520 YAVQMDMK
+520 YACQMDMK
-528 VEGLSYDVLEE
+528 VDGLSYDVLEE

-545 EGRMHILGEM
+545 EGRMHILHEM
-555 EKTISTPN
+555 EKTIANPN
-563 EGLKDHAPQIEVM
+563 SGLKDHAPQIEM
-576 IIPKDKIGA
+576 MTIPKDKIGA
-585 CIGSGGKVIQ
+585 VIGSGGKVIQ
-595 EIQAETGA
+595 EIQQETDA
-603 IITIEEDGET
+603 TVTIEEDGDF

-638 DPEPGTEYTGKITKI
+638 DPEVGTEYVGKIKSVV
-653 MDFGAFVEILPGK
+653 DFGAFVEILPGK

-675 SWERIETMDK
+675 SWERLESMEDVFE
-685 APLKE
+685 E
-690 GQEVTV
+690 GEEVKV
-696 KLLAVDE
+696 KLIEFDE
-703 RSGKLKLSMKV
+703 RNGKLRLSRKV
-714 LTEKPEGYVER
+714 LLEKPEGYVER

-733 DRGGRGRDDRR
+733 NRNSGDRR
-744 GGRDNRGGG
+744 GGRDNRG
-753 RGRDDRRGGDRD
+753 RD
-765 NRGGD
+765 NRG
-770 RRDNR
+770 RNNR
-775 SDNRDSKPKNDS
+775 K
-787 EGDVG
+787 

>member
-1 VKHFFNNIGGTTA
+1 
-14 TFMNVFTQTL
+14 MNVFTQKL
-24 SYGDGKEVTLETGK
+24 SYGDGKDITIETGK
-38 LARQAHGSVVLSQG
+38 LARQAHGSVVVSQG
-52 KLKLLATVVS
+52 KLKLLATIVS
-62 NKEARDGVD
+62 NKDARDGVD

-116 PLFPGDYH
+116 PLFPSDYH
-124 AETQVMIQL
+124 SETQVMIQL
-133 ISADADVVPDAL
+133 ISADPEVMPDSL
-145 VTLAASAAITISDIP
+145 VGLAASAALTITDIP
-160 FEGPVSA
+160 FEGPVSSL
-167 PRVGRINGE
+167 RVGRINGE
-176 WVINPSVAE
+176 WVINPFASQMAD
-185 MENSDVDLIVAG
+185 SDVDLMVAG

-215 EMVEA
+215 DMVEA

-231 CAAQLALCD
+231 CAAQLELCD
-240 QMGGRKAPREYSHE
+240 QMGGRKAPRQYNHE
-254 TNSEELAA
+254 TNSDELKKQ
-262 TVKEATYQQFYD
+262 VVDATYQKYYD
-274 AAKVPSEKDERA
+274 AAKTPSVKEERA
-286 TKFGAINKAYIESL
+286 EKFKSIDNEYIDSL
-300 PEDTDS
+300 AEDTDDS
-306 ETKTM
+306 TMTM
-311 VKRYLAKSKKE
+311 VKRYLGKSKKE

-330 NKQRLDGRALNEV
+330 LKQRLDGRALNEV

-388 AKSFSKLMLHYNFPS
+388 EKSFSKFMLHYNFPS

-427 RGIKRMIPDD
+427 RGLKRMIPDD

-457 ATVCAA
+457 ATVCAG

-470 GIQVKAGAS
+470 GIQVKAGVS

-487 DKDGRYAILSDILGD
+487 DDKGRYAILSDILGD

-514 GNTDGI
+514 GNEDGI
-520 YAVQMDMK
+520 YACQMDMK
-528 VEGLSYDVLEE
+528 VDGLSYDVLEE

-545 EGRMHILGEM
+545 EGRMHILHEM
-555 EKTISTPN
+555 EKTIANPN
-563 EGLKDHAPQIEVM
+563 SGLKDHAPQIEM
-576 IIPKDKIGA
+576 MTIPKDKIGA
-585 CIGSGGKVIQ
+585 VIGSGGKVIQ
-595 EIQAETGA
+595 EIQQETDA
-603 IITIEEDGET
+603 TVTIEEDGDF

-638 DPEPGTEYTGKITKI
+638 DPEVGTEYVGKIKSVV
-653 MDFGAFVEILPGK
+653 DFGAFVEILPGK

-675 SWERIETMDK
+675 SWERLESMEDVFE
-685 APLKE
+685 E
-690 GQEVTV
+690 GEEVKV
-696 KLLAVDE
+696 KLIEFDE
-703 RSGKLKLSMKV
+703 RNGKLRLSRKV
-714 LTEKPEGYVER
+714 LLEKPEGYVER

-733 DRGGRGRDDRR
+733 NRNSGDRR
-744 GGRDNRGGG
+744 GGRDNRG
-753 RGRDDRRGGDRD
+753 RD
-765 NRGGD
+765 NRG
-770 RRDNR
+770 RNNR
-775 SDNRDSKPKNDS
+775 K
-787 EGDVG
+787 

>member
-1 VKHFFNNIGGTTA
+1 
-14 TFMNVFTQTL
+14 MNVFTQTL
-24 SYGDGKEVTLETGK
+24 SYGDGKDVTLETGK
-38 LARQAHGSVVLSQG
+38 LARQAHGAVVLSQG
-52 KLKLLATVVS
+52 RLKLLATVVS
-62 NKEARDGVD
+62 NKDARDGVD

-116 PLFPGDYH
+116 PLFPSDYH
-124 AETQVMIQL
+124 SETQVMIQL
-133 ISADADVVPDAL
+133 LSADAEVLPDSL
-145 VTLAASAAITISDIP
+145 VALAASAALTITDIP
-160 FEGPVSA
+160 FEGPISA

-176 WVINPSVAE
+176 WVINPTAIE
-185 MENSDVDLIVAG
+185 MENSDVDLLVAG

-210 GISEK
+210 GVSEK

-225 THIKND
+225 TYIKKD

-262 TVKEATYQQFYD
+262 TVKEATYQHFYD

-286 TKFGAINKAYIESL
+286 TKFSAINKEYIDSL
-300 PEDTDS
+300 PQDTDG
-306 ETKTM
+306 ETMTM

-330 NKQRLDGRALNEV
+330 LKQRLDGRALNEV
-343 RQIWTEVDYLPSVHG
+343 RQIWSEVDYLPSVHG

-416 RREIGHGNLAE
+416 RREIGHGALAE

-487 DKDGRYAILSDILGD
+487 DKEGRYAILSDILGD

-514 GNTDGI
+514 GNADGI
-520 YAVQMDMK
+520 YACQMDMK

-545 EGRMHILGEM
+545 EGRMHILAEM
-555 EKTISTPN
+555 EKTISKPN
-563 EGLKDHAPQIEVM
+563 VGLKDHAPQIEVM

-595 EIQAETGA
+595 QIQAETGA
-603 IITIEEDGET
+603 IITIEEVGDT
-613 GIVEIS
+613 GRVEIS
-619 GVGSGPI
+619 GIGSGPI
-626 EAAKEWILGIIT
+626 EAAREWITGIIT

-685 APLKE
+685 APLSE

-725 PPRERRDN
+725 PPRENRDGDRR
-733 DRGGRGRDDRR
+733 GGRDDRR
-744 GGRDNRGGG
+744 GGGRDNRGGG
-753 RGRDDRRGGDRD
+753 RD
-765 NRGGD
+765 NRGGE

-775 SDNRDSKPKNDS
+775 NDRPDNRNRDDKPANDS
-787 EGDVG
+787 NQDVG

>member
-1 VKHFFNNIGGTTA
+1 
-14 TFMNVFTQTL
+14 MNVFTQKL
-24 SYGDGKEVTLETGK
+24 SYGDGKDITIETGK
-38 LARQAHGSVVLSQG
+38 LARQAHGSVVVSQG
-52 KLKLLATVVS
+52 KLKLLATIVS
-62 NKEARDGVD
+62 NKDARDGVD

-116 PLFPGDYH
+116 PLFPSDYH
-124 AETQVMIQL
+124 SETQVMIQL
-133 ISADADVVPDAL
+133 ISADSEVMPDAL
-145 VTLAASAAITISDIP
+145 VGLAASAALTITDIP

-167 PRVGRINGE
+167 LRVGRINGE
-176 WVINPSVAE
+176 WVINPYASQMAD
-185 MENSDVDLIVAG
+185 SDVDLMVAG

-240 QMGGRKAPREYSHE
+240 QLGGRKAPREYNHE
-254 TNSEELAA
+254 TNSDELKKQ
-262 TVKEATYQQFYD
+262 VMDATYQKYYD
-274 AAKVPSEKDERA
+274 AAKTPSVKEERA
-286 TKFGAINKAYIESL
+286 EKFKAIDNEYVDSL
-300 PEDTDS
+300 PEDTDDS
-306 ETKTM
+306 TMTM
-311 VKRYLAKSKKE
+311 VKRYLGKSKKE

-388 AKSFSKLMLHYNFPS
+388 EKSFSKFMLHYNFPS

-427 RGIKRMIPDD
+427 RGLKRMIPDD

-457 ATVCAA
+457 ATVCAG

-470 GIQVKAGAS
+470 GIQVKAGVS

-487 DKDGRYAILSDILGD
+487 DDKGRYAILSDILGD

-514 GNTDGI
+514 GNEDGI
-520 YAVQMDMK
+520 YACQMDMK
-528 VEGLSYDVLEE
+528 VDGLSYDVLEE
-539 ALLQAK
+539 ALMQAK
-545 EGRMHILGEM
+545 EGRMHILNEM
-555 EKTISTPN
+555 EKTISKPN
-563 EGLKDHAPQIEVM
+563 TGLKDHAPQIEVM
-576 IIPKDKIGA
+576 TIPKDKIGA
-585 CIGSGGKVIQ
+585 VIGSGGKVIQ
-595 EIQAETGA
+595 EIQQETDA
-603 IITIEEDGET
+603 IVTIEEDGDF

-638 DPEPGTEYTGKITKI
+638 DPEVGTEYVGKIKSI
-653 MDFGAFVEILPGK
+653 VDFGAFVEILPGK

-675 SWERIETMDK
+675 SWERLESMADVFE
-685 APLKE
+685 E
-690 GQEVTV
+690 GEEVKV
-696 KLLAVDE
+696 KLIEFDE
-703 RSGKLKLSMKV
+703 RNGKLRLSRKV
-714 LTEKPEGYVER
+714 LLEKPEGYVER

-733 DRGGRGRDDRR
+733 NRNGGDRR
-744 GGRDNRGGG
+744 GGRDNRG
-753 RGRDDRRGGDRD
+753 RD
-765 NRGGD
+765 NRG
-770 RRDNR
+770 RNNR
-775 SDNRDSKPKNDS
+775 K
-787 EGDVG
+787 

>member
-1 VKHFFNNIGGTTA
+1 
-14 TFMNVFTQTL
+14 MNVFTQTL
-24 SYGDGKEVTLETGK
+24 SYGDGKDVTLETGK
-38 LARQAHGSVVLSQG
+38 LARQAHGAVVLSQG
-52 KLKLLATVVS
+52 RMKLLATVVS
-62 NKEARDGVD
+62 NKEARAGVD

-97 GRLSNSEILVCRIV
+97 GRLSNSEILICRIV

-116 PLFPGDYH
+116 PLFPSDYH

-133 ISADADVVPDAL
+133 ISADAEILPDAL
-145 VTLAASAAITISDIP
+145 VALAASAALTISDIP
-160 FEGPVSA
+160 YEGPISA
-167 PRVGRINGE
+167 PRVGRVDGQ
-176 WVINPSVAE
+176 WVINPTAAE
-185 MENSDVDLIVAG
+185 MENSDVDLLVAG
-197 TAADI
+197 TAADV

-225 THIKND
+225 TFIKQD

-240 QMGGRKAPREYSHE
+240 QMGGRKAPREYNHE

-262 TVKEATYQQFYD
+262 TVKEATYQKFYD
-274 AAKVPSEKDERA
+274 AAKVPSEKDERSE
-286 TKFGAINKAYIESL
+286 KFGAINKEYIASL
-300 PEDTDS
+300 PEDTDG
-306 ETKTM
+306 ETITM

-330 NKQRLDGRALNEV
+330 LKQRLDGRALNEV
-343 RQIWTEVDYLPSVHG
+343 RQIWSEVDYLPSVHG

-416 RREIGHGNLAE
+416 RREIGHGALAE

-470 GIQVKAGAS
+470 GIQVKSGAS

-487 DKDGRYAILSDILGD
+487 DKEGRYAILSDILGD

-514 GNTDGI
+514 GNADGI

-539 ALLQAK
+539 ALVQAK

-555 EKTISTPN
+555 EKTISAPKTS
-563 EGLKDHAPQIEVM
+563 LKDHAPQIEVM

-595 EIQAETGA
+595 QIQAETGA
-603 IITIEEDGET
+603 IITIEEDGDT
-613 GIVEIS
+613 GRVEIS
-619 GVGSGPI
+619 GIGSAPI
-626 EAAKEWILGIIT
+626 EAAKEWITGIIT

-685 APLKE
+685 APLSE

-725 PPRERRDN
+725 PPREKRDGDRR
-733 DRGGRGRDDRR
+733 GGRDDRR
-744 GGRDNRGGG
+744 GGGRDNRGGG
-753 RGRDDRRGGDRD
+753 RD

-775 SDNRDSKPKNDS
+775 SDNRNDDRDNKPAADSS
-787 EGDVG
+787 EDVG

>member
-1 VKHFFNNIGGTTA
+1 
-14 TFMNVFTQTL
+14 MNVFTQKL
-24 SYGDGKEVTLETGK
+24 SYGDGKDVTLETGK
-38 LARQAHGSVVLSQG
+38 LARQAHGAVVLTQG
-52 KLKLLATVVS
+52 KMKLLATVVS
-62 NKEARDGVD
+62 NKDARDGVD

-97 GRLSNSEILVCRIV
+97 GRLSNAEILVCRIV

-116 PLFPGDYH
+116 PLFPNDYH

-133 ISADADVVPDAL
+133 MSADADVLPDAL
-145 VTLAASAAITISDIP
+145 VALAASAALTITDIP
-160 FEGPVSA
+160 FEGPVSS

-176 WVINPSVAE
+176 WVINPTASE
-185 MENSDVDLIVAG
+185 MENSDVDLMVAG

-225 THIKND
+225 QFIKKD
-231 CAAQLALCD
+231 CEAQLALCE
-240 QMGGRKAPREYSHE
+240 QMGGRKASRVYNHE
-254 TNSEELAA
+254 TNSDELKT
-262 TVKEATYQQFYD
+262 TVIDATYQKYYD
-274 AAKVPSEKDERA
+274 AAKVPSVKEERSEKF
-286 TKFGAINKAYIESL
+286 KAIDKEYIESL
-300 PEDTDS
+300 SEDTDG
-306 ETKTM
+306 ETLTM
-311 VKRYLAKSKKE
+311 VKRYLGKSKKE

-330 NKQRLDGRALNEV
+330 LKQRLDGRALNEV
-343 RQIWTEVDYLPSVHG
+343 RQIWSEVDFLPSAHG

-375 GSKLDQQMIDNYQ
+375 GSKLDQQMIDNAMEKY
-388 AKSFSKLMLHYNFPS
+388 FSKFMLHYNFPS

-427 RGIKRMIPDD
+427 RGLKKMLPDD

-457 ATVCAA
+457 ATVCAG

-470 GIQVKAGAS
+470 GIQVKSGLS

-509 DFKVV
+509 DFKVM
-514 GNTDGI
+514 GNENGI
-520 YAVQMDMK
+520 YACQMDMK

-545 EGRMHILGEM
+545 EGRIHILREM
-555 EKTISTPN
+555 EKTIAKPN
-563 EGLKDHAPQIEVM
+563 ENLKDHAPQIEM
-576 IIPKDKIGA
+576 MQIPKDKIGA
-585 CIGSGGKVIQ
+585 VIGSGGKVIQ
-595 EIQAETGA
+595 EIQRETGA
-603 IITIEEDGET
+603 IVTIEEEGDFGN
-613 GIVEIS
+613 VEIS

-626 EAAKEWILGIIT
+626 EAAKAWIMGIIT

-653 MDFGAFVEILPGK
+653 MDFGAFVQILPGK

-685 APLKE
+685 APLAE

-696 KLLAVDE
+696 KLLEIDE
-703 RSGKLKLSMKV
+703 RSGKMKLSMKV
-714 LTEKPEGYVER
+714 LTEKPEGYIER
-725 PPRERRDN
+725 PPREKREGD
-733 DRGGRGRDDRR
+733 R

-753 RGRDDRRGGDRD
+753 RGRDDRRSNDR
-765 NRGGD
+765 
-770 RRDNR
+770 
-775 SDNRDSKPKNDS
+775 
-787 EGDVG
+787 

>member
-1 VKHFFNNIGGTTA
+1 
-14 TFMNVFTQTL
+14 MNVFTQTL

-38 LARQAHGSVVLSQG
+38 LARQAHGAIVLSQG
-52 KLKLLATVVS
+52 RMKLLATVVS
-62 NKEARDGVD
+62 NKEARAGVD

-97 GRLSNSEILVCRIV
+97 GRLSNSEILICRIV

-116 PLFPGDYH
+116 PLFPSDYH

-133 ISADADVVPDAL
+133 ISADAEILPDAL
-145 VTLAASAAITISDIP
+145 VALAASAALTISDIP
-160 FEGPVSA
+160 YEGPISA
-167 PRVGRINGE
+167 PRVGRVDGQ
-176 WVINPSVAE
+176 WVINPTAAE
-185 MENSDVDLIVAG
+185 MENSDVDLLVAG
-197 TAADI
+197 TAADV

-225 THIKND
+225 TFIKQD

-240 QMGGRKAPREYSHE
+240 QMGGRKAPREYNHE

-262 TVKEATYQQFYD
+262 TVKEATYQKFYD
-274 AAKVPSEKDERA
+274 AAKVPSEKDERSE
-286 TKFGAINKAYIESL
+286 KFGAINKEYIASL
-300 PEDTDS
+300 PEDTDG
-306 ETKTM
+306 ETITM

-330 NKQRLDGRALNEV
+330 LKQRLDGRALNEV
-343 RQIWTEVDYLPSVHG
+343 RQIWSEVDYLPSVHG

-416 RREIGHGNLAE
+416 RREIGHGALAE

-470 GIQVKAGAS
+470 GIQVKSGAS

-487 DKDGRYAILSDILGD
+487 DKEGRYAILSDILGD

-514 GNTDGI
+514 GNANGI

-539 ALLQAK
+539 ALVQAK

-555 EKTISTPN
+555 EKTISAPKTS
-563 EGLKDHAPQIEVM
+563 LKDHAPQIEVM

-595 EIQAETGA
+595 QIQAETGA
-603 IITIEEDGET
+603 IITIEEDGDT
-613 GIVEIS
+613 GRVEIS
-619 GVGSGPI
+619 GIGSAPI
-626 EAAKEWILGIIT
+626 EAAKEWITGIIT

-675 SWERIETMDK
+675 SWERLETMDK
-685 APLKE
+685 APLSE

-725 PPRERRDN
+725 PPREKRDGDRR
-733 DRGGRGRDDRR
+733 GGRDDRR
-744 GGRDNRGGG
+744 GGGRDNRGGG
-753 RGRDDRRGGDRD
+753 RD

-775 SDNRDSKPKNDS
+775 SDNRNDDRDNKPAADSS
-787 EGDVG
+787 EDVG

>member
-1 VKHFFNNIGGTTA
+1 
-14 TFMNVFTQTL
+14 MNVFTQTL
-24 SYGDGKEVTLETGK
+24 SYGDGKDVTLETGK
-38 LARQAHGSVVLSQG
+38 LARQAHGAIVLSQG
-52 KLKLLATVVS
+52 RMKLLATVVS
-62 NKEARDGVD
+62 NKEARAGVD

-97 GRLSNSEILVCRIV
+97 GRLSNSEILICRIV

-116 PLFPGDYH
+116 PLFPSDYH

-133 ISADADVVPDAL
+133 ISADADVLPDAL
-145 VTLAASAAITISDIP
+145 VALAASAALTISDIP
-160 FEGPVSA
+160 YEGPISA
-167 PRVGRINGE
+167 PRVGRVDGE
-176 WVINPSVAE
+176 WVINPTAAE
-185 MENSDVDLIVAG
+185 MENSDVDLLVAG
-197 TAADI
+197 TAADV

-225 THIKND
+225 TFIKQD

-240 QMGGRKAPREYSHE
+240 QMGGRKAPREYNHE

-262 TVKEATYQQFYD
+262 TVKEATYQKFYD
-274 AAKVPSEKDERA
+274 AAKVPSEKDERSE
-286 TKFGAINKAYIESL
+286 KFGAINKEYIASL
-300 PEDTDS
+300 SEDTDG
-306 ETKTM
+306 ETITM

-330 NKQRLDGRALNEV
+330 LKQRLDGRALNEV
-343 RQIWTEVDYLPSVHG
+343 RQIWSEVDYLPSVHG

-416 RREIGHGNLAE
+416 RREIGHGALAE

-470 GIQVKAGAS
+470 GIQVKSGAS

-487 DKDGRYAILSDILGD
+487 DKEGRYAILSDILGD

-514 GNTDGI
+514 GNADGI

-539 ALLQAK
+539 ALVQAK

-555 EKTISTPN
+555 EKTISAPKTS
-563 EGLKDHAPQIEVM
+563 LKDHAPQIEVM

-595 EIQAETGA
+595 QIQAETGA
-603 IITIEEDGET
+603 IITIEEDGDT
-613 GIVEIS
+613 GRVEIS
-619 GVGSGPI
+619 GIGSAPI
-626 EAAKEWILGIIT
+626 EAAKEWITGIIT

-685 APLKE
+685 APLSE

-725 PPRERRDN
+725 PPREKRDGDRR
-733 DRGGRGRDDRR
+733 GGRDDRR
-744 GGRDNRGGG
+744 GGGRDNRGGG
-753 RGRDDRRGGDRD
+753 RD

-775 SDNRDSKPKNDS
+775 SDNRNDDRDNKPAADSS
-787 EGDVG
+787 EDVG

>member
-1 VKHFFNNIGGTTA
+1 
-14 TFMNVFTQTL
+14 MNVFTQKL
-24 SYGDGKEVTLETGK
+24 SYGDGKDITLETGK
-38 LARQAHGSVVLSQG
+38 LARQAHGSVVVSQG
-52 KLKLLATVVS
+52 KLKLLATIVS
-62 NKEARDGVD
+62 NKDARDGVD

-116 PLFPGDYH
+116 PLFPSDYH
-124 AETQVMIQL
+124 SETQVMIQL
-133 ISADADVVPDAL
+133 ISADPEVMPDAL
-145 VTLAASAAITISDIP
+145 VGLAASAALTITDIP

-167 PRVGRINGE
+167 LRVGRINGE
-176 WVINPSVAE
+176 WVINPFASQMAD
-185 MENSDVDLIVAG
+185 SDVDLMVAG

-225 THIKND
+225 TYIKND

-240 QMGGRKAPREYSHE
+240 QLGGRKAPREYNHE
-254 TNSEELAA
+254 TNSDELKKQ
-262 TVKEATYQQFYD
+262 VVDATYQKYYD
-274 AAKVPSEKDERA
+274 AAKTPSVKEERA
-286 TKFGAINKAYIESL
+286 EKFKMIDSEYIDSL
-300 PEDTDS
+300 SEDTDD
-306 ETKTM
+306 TTMTM
-311 VKRYLAKSKKE
+311 VKRYLGKSKKE

-388 AKSFSKLMLHYNFPS
+388 EKSFSKFMLHYNFPS

-427 RGIKRMIPDD
+427 RGLKRMIPDD

-457 ATVCAA
+457 ATVCAG

-470 GIQVKAGAS
+470 GIQVKAGVS

-487 DKDGRYAILSDILGD
+487 DDKGRYAILSDILGD

-514 GNTDGI
+514 GNEDGI
-520 YAVQMDMK
+520 YACQMDMK
-528 VEGLSYDVLEE
+528 VDGLSYDVLEE
-539 ALLQAK
+539 ALMQAK
-545 EGRMHILGEM
+545 EGRMHILNEM
-555 EKTISTPN
+555 EKTISKPN
-563 EGLKDHAPQIEVM
+563 SGLKDHAPQIEM
-576 IIPKDKIGA
+576 MTIPKDKIGA
-585 CIGSGGKVIQ
+585 VIGSGGKVIQ
-595 EIQAETGA
+595 EIQQATDA
-603 IITIEEDGET
+603 IVTIEEDGDF

-638 DPEPGTEYTGKITKI
+638 DPEVGTEYEGKIKSI
-653 MDFGAFVEILPGK
+653 VDFGAFVEILPGK

-675 SWERIETMDK
+675 SWERLESMADVFE
-685 APLKE
+685 E
-690 GQEVTV
+690 GEEVKV
-696 KLLAVDE
+696 KLIEFDE
-703 RSGKLKLSMKV
+703 RNGKLRLSRKV
-714 LTEKPEGYVER
+714 LLEKPEGYVER

-733 DRGGRGRDDRR
+733 GRNGGDRR
-744 GGRDNRGGG
+744 GGRDNRG
-753 RGRDDRRGGDRD
+753 RD
-765 NRGGD
+765 NRGRNN
-770 RRDNR
+770 RR
-775 SDNRDSKPKNDS
+775 
-787 EGDVG
+787 

>member
-1 VKHFFNNIGGTTA
+1 
-14 TFMNVFTQTL
+14 MNVLTQKL
-24 SYGDGKEVTLETGK
+24 SYGDGKDVIIETGK
-38 LARQAHGSVVLSQG
+38 LARQAHGSVVVTQG
-52 KLKLLATVVS
+52 KLKLLATIVS
-62 NKEARDGVD
+62 NKDARDGVD

-97 GRLSNSEILVCRIV
+97 GRLSNAEILVCRIV

-116 PLFPGDYH
+116 PLFPSDYH
-124 AETQVMIQL
+124 SETQVMIQL
-133 ISADADVVPDAL
+133 ISADPEVMPDAL
-145 VTLAASAAITISDIP
+145 VGLAASAALTITDIP

-167 PRVGRINGE
+167 LRVGRINGE
-176 WVINPSVAE
+176 WVINPYASQMAD
-185 MENSDVDLIVAG
+185 SDVDLMVAG

-225 THIKND
+225 NHIKND

-240 QMGGRKAPREYSHE
+240 QMGGRKAPREYNHE
-254 TNSEELAA
+254 TNSDDLK
-262 TVKEATYQQFYD
+262 KEVFDATYQKYYD
-274 AAKVPSEKDERA
+274 AAKTPSVKEERA
-286 TKFGAINKAYIESL
+286 ENFKSIDNEFIDSL
-300 PEDTDS
+300 PEDTDDV
-306 ETKTM
+306 TMTM
-311 VKRYLAKSKKE
+311 VKRYLGKSKKE

-330 NKQRLDGRALNEV
+330 LKQRLDGRALNEV

-388 AKSFSKLMLHYNFPS
+388 EKTFSKFMLHYNFPS

-427 RGIKRMIPDD
+427 RGLKRMIPDD

-457 ATVCAA
+457 ATVCAG

-470 GIQVKAGAS
+470 GIQVKAGVS

-487 DKDGRYAILSDILGD
+487 DDKGRYAILSDILGD

-514 GNTDGI
+514 GNEDGI
-520 YAVQMDMK
+520 YACQMDMK
-528 VEGLSYDVLEE
+528 VDGLSYEVLEE
-539 ALLQAK
+539 ALMQAK
-545 EGRMHILGEM
+545 EGRMHILNEM
-555 EKTISTPN
+555 EKTISKPN
-563 EGLKDHAPQIEVM
+563 SGLKDHAPQIEM
-576 IIPKDKIGA
+576 MTIPKEKIGA
-585 CIGSGGKVIQ
+585 VIGSGGKVIQ
-595 EIQAETGA
+595 EIQQETDA
-603 IITIEEDGET
+603 IVTIEEDGNF

-638 DPEPGTEYTGKITKI
+638 DPEVGTEYVGKVKSIV
-653 MDFGAFVEILPGK
+653 DFGAFVEILPGK

-675 SWERIETMDK
+675 SWERLESMADVFE
-685 APLKE
+685 E
-690 GQEVTV
+690 GEEVKV
-696 KLLAVDE
+696 KLIEFDE
-703 RSGKLKLSMKV
+703 RNGKLRLSRKV
-714 LTEKPEGYVER
+714 LLEKPEGYVER

-733 DRGGRGRDDRR
+733 NRNGGDRR
-744 GGRDNRGGG
+744 GGRDNRG
-753 RGRDDRRGGDRD
+753 RD
-765 NRGGD
+765 NRG
-770 RRDNR
+770 RNNR
-775 SDNRDSKPKNDS
+775 K
-787 EGDVG
+787 

>member
-1 VKHFFNNIGGTTA
+1 
-14 TFMNVFTQTL
+14 MNVFTQKL
-24 SYGDGKEVTLETGK
+24 SYGDGKDITIETGK
-38 LARQAHGSVVLSQG
+38 LARQAHGSVVVSQG
-52 KLKLLATVVS
+52 KLKLLATIVS
-62 NKEARDGVD
+62 NKDARDGVD

-116 PLFPGDYH
+116 PLFPSDYH
-124 AETQVMIQL
+124 SETQVMIQL
-133 ISADADVVPDAL
+133 ISADSEVMPDAL
-145 VTLAASAAITISDIP
+145 VGLAASAALTITDIP

-167 PRVGRINGE
+167 LRVGRINGE
-176 WVINPSVAE
+176 WVINPYASQMAD
-185 MENSDVDLIVAG
+185 SDVDLMVAG

-231 CAAQLALCD
+231 CAAQVALCD
-240 QMGGRKAPREYSHE
+240 QLGGRKAPREYNHE
-254 TNSEELAA
+254 TNSDELKKQ
-262 TVKEATYQQFYD
+262 VMDATYQKYYD
-274 AAKVPSEKDERA
+274 AAKTPSVKEERA
-286 TKFGAINKAYIESL
+286 EKFKAIDNEYVDSL
-300 PEDTDS
+300 PEDTDDS
-306 ETKTM
+306 TMTM
-311 VKRYLAKSKKE
+311 VKRYLGKSKKE

-388 AKSFSKLMLHYNFPS
+388 EKSFSKFMLHYNFPS

-427 RGIKRMIPDD
+427 RGLKRMIPDD

-457 ATVCAA
+457 ATVCAG

-470 GIQVKAGAS
+470 GIQVKAGVS

-487 DKDGRYAILSDILGD
+487 DDKGRYAILSDILGD

-514 GNTDGI
+514 GNEDGI
-520 YAVQMDMK
+520 YACQMDMK
-528 VEGLSYDVLEE
+528 VDGLSYDVLEE
-539 ALLQAK
+539 ALMQAK
-545 EGRMHILGEM
+545 EGRMHILNEM
-555 EKTISTPN
+555 EKTISKPN
-563 EGLKDHAPQIEVM
+563 TGLKDHAPQIEVM
-576 IIPKDKIGA
+576 TIPKDKIGA
-585 CIGSGGKVIQ
+585 VIGSGGKVIQ
-595 EIQAETGA
+595 EIQQETDA
-603 IITIEEDGET
+603 IVTIEEDGDF

-638 DPEPGTEYTGKITKI
+638 DPEVGTEYVGKIKSI
-653 MDFGAFVEILPGK
+653 VDFGAFVEILPGK

-675 SWERIETMDK
+675 SWERLESMADVFE
-685 APLKE
+685 E
-690 GQEVTV
+690 GEEVKV
-696 KLLAVDE
+696 KLIEFDE
-703 RSGKLKLSMKV
+703 RNGKLRLSRKV
-714 LTEKPEGYVER
+714 LLEKPEGYVER

-733 DRGGRGRDDRR
+733 NRNGGDRR
-744 GGRDNRGGG
+744 GGRDNRG
-753 RGRDDRRGGDRD
+753 RD
-765 NRGGD
+765 NRG
-770 RRDNR
+770 RNNR
-775 SDNRDSKPKNDS
+775 K
-787 EGDVG
+787 

>member
-1 VKHFFNNIGGTTA
+1 
-14 TFMNVFTQTL
+14 MNVFTQKL
-24 SYGDGKEVTLETGK
+24 SYGDGKDITIETGK
-38 LARQAHGSVVLSQG
+38 LARQAHGSVVVSQG
-52 KLKLLATVVS
+52 KLKLLATIVS
-62 NKEARDGVD
+62 NKDARDGVD

-97 GRLSNSEILVCRIV
+97 GRLSNAEIFVCRIV

-116 PLFPGDYH
+116 PLFPSDYH
-124 AETQVMIQL
+124 SETQVMIQL
-133 ISADADVVPDAL
+133 ISADSEVMPDAL
-145 VTLAASAAITISDIP
+145 VGLAASAALTITDIP

-167 PRVGRINGE
+167 LRVGRINGE
-176 WVINPSVAE
+176 WVINPYASQMAD
-185 MENSDVDLIVAG
+185 SDVDLMVAG

-240 QMGGRKAPREYSHE
+240 QMGGRKTPREYNHE
-254 TNSEELAA
+254 TNSDELKKQ
-262 TVKEATYQQFYD
+262 VMDATYQKYYD
-274 AAKVPSEKDERA
+274 AAKTPSVKEERA
-286 TKFGAINKAYIESL
+286 EKFKAIDNEYVDSL
-300 PEDTDS
+300 PEDTDD
-306 ETKTM
+306 TKMTM
-311 VKRYLAKSKKE
+311 IKRYLGKSKKE
-322 AVRNMMLD
+322 AVRNMKLD

-375 GSKLDQQMIDNYQ
+375 GSKIDQQMIDNYQ
-388 AKSFSKLMLHYNFPS
+388 EKSFSKFMLHYNFPS
-403 FSVGEARPNRGPG
+403 FSVGEAIPNRGPG

-427 RGIKRMIPDD
+427 RGLKRMIPDD

-457 ATVCAA
+457 ATVCAG

-470 GIQVKAGAS
+470 GIQVKAGVS

-487 DKDGRYAILSDILGD
+487 DDKGRYAILSDILGD

-514 GNTDGI
+514 GNEDGI
-520 YAVQMDMK
+520 YACQMDMK
-528 VEGLSYDVLEE
+528 VDGLSYDVLEE
-539 ALLQAK
+539 ALMQAK
-545 EGRMHILGEM
+545 EGRMHILNEM
-555 EKTISTPN
+555 GKTISKPN
-563 EGLKDHAPQIEVM
+563 KGLKDHAPQIEVM
-576 IIPKDKIGA
+576 TIPKDKIGA
-585 CIGSGGKVIQ
+585 VIGSGGKVIQ
-595 EIQAETGA
+595 EIQQETDA
-603 IITIEEDGET
+603 IVTIEEDGDF

-638 DPEPGTEYTGKITKI
+638 DPEVGTEYVGKIKSI
-653 MDFGAFVEILPGK
+653 VDFGAFVEILPGK

-675 SWERIETMDK
+675 SWERLESMADVFE
-685 APLKE
+685 E
-690 GQEVTV
+690 GEEVKV
-696 KLLAVDE
+696 KLIEFDE
-703 RSGKLKLSMKV
+703 RNGKLRLSRKV
-714 LTEKPEGYVER
+714 LLEKPEGYVER

-733 DRGGRGRDDRR
+733 NRNGGDRR
-744 GGRDNRGGG
+744 GGRDNRG
-753 RGRDDRRGGDRD
+753 RD
-765 NRGGD
+765 NRG
-770 RRDNR
+770 RNNR
-775 SDNRDSKPKNDS
+775 K
-787 EGDVG
+787 

>member
-1 VKHFFNNIGGTTA
+1 
-14 TFMNVFTQTL
+14 MNVFTQTL

-38 LARQAHGSVVLSQG
+38 LARQAHGAIVLSQG
-52 KLKLLATVVS
+52 RMKLLATVVS
-62 NKEARDGVD
+62 NKEARAGVD

-97 GRLSNSEILVCRIV
+97 GRLSNSEILICRIV

-116 PLFPGDYH
+116 PLFPSDYH

-133 ISADADVVPDAL
+133 ISADADVLPDAL
-145 VTLAASAAITISDIP
+145 VALAASAALTISDIP
-160 FEGPVSA
+160 YEGPISA
-167 PRVGRINGE
+167 PRVGRVDGQ
-176 WVINPSVAE
+176 WVINPTAAE
-185 MENSDVDLIVAG
+185 MENSDVDLLVAG
-197 TAADI
+197 TAADV

-225 THIKND
+225 TFIKQD

-240 QMGGRKAPREYSHE
+240 QMGGRKAPREYNHE

-262 TVKEATYQQFYD
+262 TVKEATYQKFYD
-274 AAKVPSEKDERA
+274 AAKVPSEKDERSE
-286 TKFGAINKAYIESL
+286 KFGAINKEYIASL
-300 PEDTDS
+300 SEDTDG
-306 ETKTM
+306 ETITM

-330 NKQRLDGRALNEV
+330 LKQRLDGRALNEV
-343 RQIWTEVDYLPSVHG
+343 RQIWSEVDYLPSVHG

-416 RREIGHGNLAE
+416 RREIGHGALAE

-470 GIQVKAGAS
+470 GIQVKSGAS

-487 DKDGRYAILSDILGD
+487 DKEGRYAILSDILGD

-514 GNTDGI
+514 GNADGI

-539 ALLQAK
+539 ALVQAK

-555 EKTISTPN
+555 EKTISAPKTS
-563 EGLKDHAPQIEVM
+563 LKDHAPQIEVM

-595 EIQAETGA
+595 QIQAETGA
-603 IITIEEDGET
+603 IITIEEDGDT
-613 GIVEIS
+613 GRVEIS
-619 GVGSGPI
+619 GIGSAPI
-626 EAAKEWILGIIT
+626 EAAKEWITGIIT

-685 APLKE
+685 APLSE

-725 PPRERRDN
+725 PPREKRDGDRR
-733 DRGGRGRDDRR
+733 GGRDDRR
-744 GGRDNRGGG
+744 GGGRDNRGGG
-753 RGRDDRRGGDRD
+753 RD

-775 SDNRDSKPKNDS
+775 SDNRNDDRDNKPAADSS
-787 EGDVG
+787 EDVG

>member
-1 VKHFFNNIGGTTA
+1 
-14 TFMNVFTQTL
+14 MNVFTQKL
-24 SYGDGKEVTLETGK
+24 SYGDGKDITIETGK
-38 LARQAHGSVVLSQG
+38 LARQAHGSVVVSQG
-52 KLKLLATVVS
+52 KLKLLATIVS
-62 NKEARDGVD
+62 NKDARDGVD

-116 PLFPGDYH
+116 PLFPSDYH
-124 AETQVMIQL
+124 SETQVMIQL
-133 ISADADVVPDAL
+133 ISADPEVMPDSL
-145 VTLAASAAITISDIP
+145 VGLAASAALTITDIP
-160 FEGPVSA
+160 FEGPVSSL
-167 PRVGRINGE
+167 RVGRINGE
-176 WVINPSVAE
+176 WVINPFASQMAD
-185 MENSDVDLIVAG
+185 SDVDLMVAG

-215 EMVEA
+215 DMVEA

-231 CAAQLALCD
+231 CAAQLELCD
-240 QMGGRKAPREYSHE
+240 QMGGRKAPRQYNHE
-254 TNSEELAA
+254 TNSDDLKKQ
-262 TVKEATYQQFYD
+262 VIDATYQKYYD
-274 AAKVPSEKDERA
+274 AAKTPSVKEERA
-286 TKFGAINKAYIESL
+286 EKFKSIDNEYIDSL
-300 PEDTDS
+300 PEDTDDS
-306 ETKTM
+306 TMTM
-311 VKRYLAKSKKE
+311 VKRYLGKSKKE

-330 NKQRLDGRALNEV
+330 LKQRLDGRALNEV

-388 AKSFSKLMLHYNFPS
+388 EKSFSKFMLHYNFPS

-427 RGIKRMIPDD
+427 RGLKRMIPDD

-457 ATVCAA
+457 ATVCAG

-470 GIQVKAGAS
+470 GIQVKAGVS

-487 DKDGRYAILSDILGD
+487 DDKGRYAILSDILGD

-514 GNTDGI
+514 GNEDGI
-520 YAVQMDMK
+520 YACQMDMK
-528 VEGLSYDVLEE
+528 VDGLSYDVLEE

-545 EGRMHILGEM
+545 EGRMHILHEM
-555 EKTISTPN
+555 EKTIANPN
-563 EGLKDHAPQIEVM
+563 SGLKDHAPQIEM
-576 IIPKDKIGA
+576 MTIPKDKIGA
-585 CIGSGGKVIQ
+585 VIGSGGKVIQ
-595 EIQAETGA
+595 EIQQETDA
-603 IITIEEDGET
+603 TVTIEEDGDF

-638 DPEPGTEYTGKITKI
+638 DPEVGTEYVGKIKSVV
-653 MDFGAFVEILPGK
+653 DFGAFVEILPGK

-675 SWERIETMDK
+675 SWERLESMEDVFE
-685 APLKE
+685 E
-690 GQEVTV
+690 GEEVKV
-696 KLLAVDE
+696 KLIEFDE
-703 RSGKLKLSMKV
+703 RNGKLRLSRKV
-714 LTEKPEGYVER
+714 LLEKPEGYVER

-733 DRGGRGRDDRR
+733 NRNSGDRR
-744 GGRDNRGGG
+744 GGRDNRG
-753 RGRDDRRGGDRD
+753 RD
-765 NRGGD
+765 NRG
-770 RRDNR
+770 RNNR
-775 SDNRDSKPKNDS
+775 K
-787 EGDVG
+787 

>member
-1 VKHFFNNIGGTTA
+1 
-14 TFMNVFTQTL
+14 MNVFTQKL
-24 SYGDGKEVTLETGK
+24 SYGDGKDITIETGK
-38 LARQAHGSVVLSQG
+38 LARQAHGSVVVSQG
-52 KLKLLATVVS
+52 KLKLLATIVS
-62 NKEARDGVD
+62 NKDARDGVD

-116 PLFPGDYH
+116 PLFPSDYH
-124 AETQVMIQL
+124 SETQVMIQL
-133 ISADADVVPDAL
+133 ISADPEVMPDSL
-145 VTLAASAAITISDIP
+145 VGLAASAALTITDIP
-160 FEGPVSA
+160 FVGPVSSL
-167 PRVGRINGE
+167 RVGRINGE
-176 WVINPSVAE
+176 WVINPFASQMAD
-185 MENSDVDLIVAG
+185 SDVDLMVAG

-215 EMVEA
+215 DMVEA

-231 CAAQLALCD
+231 CAAQLELCD
-240 QMGGRKAPREYSHE
+240 QMGGRKAPRQYNHE
-254 TNSEELAA
+254 TNSDELKKQ
-262 TVKEATYQQFYD
+262 VVDATYQKYYD
-274 AAKVPSEKDERA
+274 AAKTPSVKEERA
-286 TKFGAINKAYIESL
+286 EKFKSIDNEYIDSL
-300 PEDTDS
+300 AEDTDDS
-306 ETKTM
+306 TMTM
-311 VKRYLAKSKKE
+311 VKRYLGKSKKE

-330 NKQRLDGRALNEV
+330 LKQRLDGRALNEV

-388 AKSFSKLMLHYNFPS
+388 EKSFSKFMLHYNFPS

-427 RGIKRMIPDD
+427 RGLKRMIPDD

-457 ATVCAA
+457 ATVCAG

-470 GIQVKAGAS
+470 GIQVKAGVS

-487 DKDGRYAILSDILGD
+487 DDKGRYAILSDILGD

-514 GNTDGI
+514 GNEDGI
-520 YAVQMDMK
+520 YACQMDMK
-528 VEGLSYDVLEE
+528 VDGLSYDVLEE

-545 EGRMHILGEM
+545 EGRMHILHEM
-555 EKTISTPN
+555 EKTIANPN
-563 EGLKDHAPQIEVM
+563 SGLKDHAPQIEM
-576 IIPKDKIGA
+576 MTIPKDKIGA
-585 CIGSGGKVIQ
+585 VIGSGGKVIQ
-595 EIQAETGA
+595 EIQQETDA
-603 IITIEEDGET
+603 TVTIEEDGDF

-638 DPEPGTEYTGKITKI
+638 DPEVGTEYVGKIKSVV
-653 MDFGAFVEILPGK
+653 DFGAFVEILPGK

-675 SWERIETMDK
+675 SWERLESMEDVFE
-685 APLKE
+685 E
-690 GQEVTV
+690 GEEVKV
-696 KLLAVDE
+696 KLIEFDE
-703 RSGKLKLSMKV
+703 RNGKLRLSRKV
-714 LTEKPEGYVER
+714 LLEKPEGYVER

-733 DRGGRGRDDRR
+733 NRNSGDRR
-744 GGRDNRGGG
+744 GGRDNRG
-753 RGRDDRRGGDRD
+753 RD
-765 NRGGD
+765 NRG
-770 RRDNR
+770 RNNR
-775 SDNRDSKPKNDS
+775 K
-787 EGDVG
+787 

>member
-1 VKHFFNNIGGTTA
+1 
-14 TFMNVFTQTL
+14 MNVFTQKL
-24 SYGDGKEVTLETGK
+24 SYGDGKDITIETGK
-38 LARQAHGSVVLSQG
+38 LARQAHGSVVVSQG
-52 KLKLLATVVS
+52 KLKLLATIVS
-62 NKEARDGVD
+62 NKDARDGVD

-97 GRLSNSEILVCRIV
+97 GRLSNAEILVCRIV

-116 PLFPGDYH
+116 PLFPSDYH
-124 AETQVMIQL
+124 SETQVMIQL
-133 ISADADVVPDAL
+133 ISADSEVMPDAL
-145 VTLAASAAITISDIP
+145 VGLAASAALTITDIP

-167 PRVGRINGE
+167 LRVGRINGE
-176 WVINPSVAE
+176 WVINPYASQMAD
-185 MENSDVDLIVAG
+185 SDVDLMVAG

-202 NMVEGEMN
+202 NMVEGEMS

-240 QMGGRKAPREYSHE
+240 QMGGRKTPREYNHE
-254 TNSEELAA
+254 TNSDELKKQ
-262 TVKEATYQQFYD
+262 VMDATYQKYYD
-274 AAKVPSEKDERA
+274 AAKTPSVKEERA
-286 TKFGAINKAYIESL
+286 EKFKAIDNEYVDSL
-300 PEDTDS
+300 PEDTDD
-306 ETKTM
+306 TKMTM
-311 VKRYLAKSKKE
+311 IKRYLGKSKKE

-388 AKSFSKLMLHYNFPS
+388 EKSFSKFMLHYNFPS

-427 RGIKRMIPDD
+427 RGLKRMIPDD

-457 ATVCAA
+457 ATVCAG

-470 GIQVKAGAS
+470 GIQVKAGVS

-487 DKDGRYAILSDILGD
+487 DDKGRYAILSDILGD

-514 GNTDGI
+514 GNEDGI
-520 YAVQMDMK
+520 YACQMDMK
-528 VEGLSYDVLEE
+528 VDGLSYDVLEE
-539 ALLQAK
+539 ALMQAK
-545 EGRMHILGEM
+545 EGRMHILNEM
-555 EKTISTPN
+555 EKTISKPN
-563 EGLKDHAPQIEVM
+563 KGLKDHAPQIEVM
-576 IIPKDKIGA
+576 TIPKDKIGA
-585 CIGSGGKVIQ
+585 VIGSGGKVIQ
-595 EIQAETGA
+595 EIQQETDA
-603 IITIEEDGET
+603 IVTIEEDGDF

-638 DPEPGTEYTGKITKI
+638 DPEVGTEYVGKIKSI
-653 MDFGAFVEILPGK
+653 VDFGAFVEILPGK

-675 SWERIETMDK
+675 SWERLESMADVFE
-685 APLKE
+685 E
-690 GQEVTV
+690 GEEVKV
-696 KLLAVDE
+696 KLIEFDE
-703 RSGKLKLSMKV
+703 RNGKLRLSRKV
-714 LTEKPEGYVER
+714 LLEKPEGYVER

-733 DRGGRGRDDRR
+733 NRNGGDRR
-744 GGRDNRGGG
+744 GGRDNRG
-753 RGRDDRRGGDRD
+753 RD
-765 NRGGD
+765 NRGRNN
-770 RRDNR
+770 RR
-775 SDNRDSKPKNDS
+775 
-787 EGDVG
+787 

>member
-1 VKHFFNNIGGTTA
+1 
-14 TFMNVFTQTL
+14 MNVFTQTL
-24 SYGDGKEVTLETGK
+24 SYGDGKDVTLETGK
-38 LARQAHGSVVLSQG
+38 LARQAHGAIVLSQG
-52 KLKLLATVVS
+52 RMKLLATVVS
-62 NKEARDGVD
+62 NKEARAGVD

-97 GRLSNSEILVCRIV
+97 GRLSNSEILICRIV

-116 PLFPGDYH
+116 PLFPSDYH

-133 ISADADVVPDAL
+133 ISADSEVLPDAL
-145 VTLAASAAITISDIP
+145 VALAASAALTISDIP
-160 FEGPVSA
+160 YEGPISA
-167 PRVGRINGE
+167 PRVGRVDGE
-176 WVINPSVAE
+176 WVINPTAAE
-185 MENSDVDLIVAG
+185 MENSDVDLLVAG
-197 TAADI
+197 TAADV

-225 THIKND
+225 TFIKQD

-240 QMGGRKAPREYSHE
+240 QMGGRKAPREYNHE

-262 TVKEATYQQFYD
+262 TVKEATYQKFYD
-274 AAKVPSEKDERA
+274 AAKVPSEKDERSE
-286 TKFGAINKAYIESL
+286 KFGAINKEYIASL
-300 PEDTDS
+300 SEDTDG
-306 ETKTM
+306 ETITM

-330 NKQRLDGRALNEV
+330 LKQRLDGRALNEV
-343 RQIWTEVDYLPSVHG
+343 RQIWSEVDYLPSVHG

-416 RREIGHGNLAE
+416 RREIGHGALAE

-470 GIQVKAGAS
+470 GIQVKSGAS

-487 DKDGRYAILSDILGD
+487 DKEGRYAILSDILGD

-514 GNTDGI
+514 GNADGI

-539 ALLQAK
+539 ALVQAK

-555 EKTISTPN
+555 EKTISAPKTS
-563 EGLKDHAPQIEVM
+563 LKDHAPQIEVM

-595 EIQAETGA
+595 QIQAETGA
-603 IITIEEDGET
+603 IITIEEDGDT
-613 GIVEIS
+613 GRVEIS
-619 GVGSGPI
+619 GIGSAPI
-626 EAAKEWILGIIT
+626 EAAKEWITGIIT

-685 APLKE
+685 APLSE

-725 PPRERRDN
+725 PPREKRDGDRR
-733 DRGGRGRDDRR
+733 GGRDDRR
-744 GGRDNRGGG
+744 GGGRDNRGGG
-753 RGRDDRRGGDRD
+753 RD

-775 SDNRDSKPKNDS
+775 SDNRNDDRDNKPAADSS
-787 EGDVG
+787 EDVG

>member
-1 VKHFFNNIGGTTA
+1 
-14 TFMNVFTQTL
+14 MNVFTQTL
-24 SYGDGKEVTLETGK
+24 SYGDGKDVTLETGK
-38 LARQAHGSVVLSQG
+38 LARQAHGAIVLSQG
-52 KLKLLATVVS
+52 RMKLLATVVS
-62 NKEARDGVD
+62 NKEARAGVD

-97 GRLSNSEILVCRIV
+97 GRLSNSEILICRIV

-116 PLFPGDYH
+116 PLFPSDYH

-133 ISADADVVPDAL
+133 ISADSEILPDAL
-145 VTLAASAAITISDIP
+145 VALAASAALTISDIP
-160 FEGPVSA
+160 YEGPISA
-167 PRVGRINGE
+167 PRVGRVDGE
-176 WVINPSVAE
+176 WVINPTAAE
-185 MENSDVDLIVAG
+185 MENSDVDLLVAG
-197 TAADI
+197 TAADV

-225 THIKND
+225 TFIKQD

-240 QMGGRKAPREYSHE
+240 QMGGRKAPREYNHE

-262 TVKEATYQQFYD
+262 TVKEATYQKFYD
-274 AAKVPSEKDERA
+274 AAKVPSEKDERSE
-286 TKFGAINKAYIESL
+286 KFGAINKEYIASL
-300 PEDTDS
+300 PEDTDG
-306 ETKTM
+306 ETITM

-330 NKQRLDGRALNEV
+330 LKQRLDGRALNEV
-343 RQIWTEVDYLPSVHG
+343 RQIWSEVDYLPSVHG

-416 RREIGHGNLAE
+416 RREIGHGALAE

-470 GIQVKAGAS
+470 GIQVKSGAS

-487 DKDGRYAILSDILGD
+487 DKEGRYAILSDILGD

-514 GNTDGI
+514 GNANGI

-539 ALLQAK
+539 ALVQAK

-555 EKTISTPN
+555 EKTISAPKTS
-563 EGLKDHAPQIEVM
+563 LKDHAPQIEVM

-595 EIQAETGA
+595 QIQAETGA
-603 IITIEEDGET
+603 IITIEEDGDT
-613 GIVEIS
+613 GRVEIS
-619 GVGSGPI
+619 GIGSAPI
-626 EAAKEWILGIIT
+626 EAAKEWITGIIT

-685 APLKE
+685 APLSE

-725 PPRERRDN
+725 PPRENRDGDRR
-733 DRGGRGRDDRR
+733 GGRDDRR
-744 GGRDNRGGG
+744 GGGRDNRGGG
-753 RGRDDRRGGDRD
+753 RD

-775 SDNRDSKPKNDS
+775 NDNRDNKPAADS
-787 EGDVG
+787 NGDVG

>member
-1 VKHFFNNIGGTTA
+1 
-14 TFMNVFTQTL
+14 MNVLTQKL
-24 SYGDGKEVTLETGK
+24 SYGDGKDVIIETGK
-38 LARQAHGSVVLSQG
+38 LARQAHGSVVVTQG
-52 KLKLLATVVS
+52 KLKLLATIVS
-62 NKEARDGVD
+62 NKDARDGVD

-97 GRLSNSEILVCRIV
+97 GRLSNAEILVCRIV

-116 PLFPGDYH
+116 PLFPSDYH
-124 AETQVMIQL
+124 SETQVMIQL
-133 ISADADVVPDAL
+133 ISADSEVMPDAL
-145 VTLAASAAITISDIP
+145 VGLAASAALTITDIP

-167 PRVGRINGE
+167 LRVGRINGE
-176 WVINPSVAE
+176 WVINPYASQMAD
-185 MENSDVDLIVAG
+185 SDVDLMVAG

-225 THIKND
+225 NHIKND

-240 QMGGRKAPREYSHE
+240 QMGGRKAPREYNHE
-254 TNSEELAA
+254 TNSDDLK
-262 TVKEATYQQFYD
+262 KEVFDATYQKYYD
-274 AAKVPSEKDERA
+274 AAKTPSVKEERA
-286 TKFGAINKAYIESL
+286 ENFKSIDNEFIDSL
-300 PEDTDS
+300 PEDTDDV
-306 ETKTM
+306 TMTM
-311 VKRYLAKSKKE
+311 VKRYLGKSKKE

-330 NKQRLDGRALNEV
+330 LKQRLDGRALNEV

-388 AKSFSKLMLHYNFPS
+388 EKTFSKFMLHYNFPS

-427 RGIKRMIPDD
+427 RGLKRMIPDD

-457 ATVCAA
+457 ATVCAG

-470 GIQVKAGAS
+470 GIQVKAGVS

-487 DKDGRYAILSDILGD
+487 DDKGRYAILSDILGD

-514 GNTDGI
+514 GNEDGI
-520 YAVQMDMK
+520 YACQMDMK
-528 VEGLSYDVLEE
+528 VDGLSYEVLEE
-539 ALLQAK
+539 ALMQAK
-545 EGRMHILGEM
+545 EGRMHILNEM
-555 EKTISTPN
+555 EKTISKPN
-563 EGLKDHAPQIEVM
+563 SGLKDHAPQIEM
-576 IIPKDKIGA
+576 MTIPKEKIGA
-585 CIGSGGKVIQ
+585 VIGSGGKVIQ
-595 EIQAETGA
+595 EIQQETDA
-603 IITIEEDGET
+603 IVTIEEDGNF

-638 DPEPGTEYTGKITKI
+638 DPEVGTEYVGKVKSIV
-653 MDFGAFVEILPGK
+653 DFGAFVEILPGK

-675 SWERIETMDK
+675 SWERLESMADVFEEGEE
-685 APLKE
+685 LK
-690 GQEVTV
+690 V
-696 KLLAVDE
+696 KLIEFDE
-703 RSGKLKLSMKV
+703 RNGKLRLSRKV
-714 LTEKPEGYVER
+714 LLEKPEGYVER

-733 DRGGRGRDDRR
+733 NRNAGDRR
-744 GGRDNRGGG
+744 GGRDNRG
-753 RGRDDRRGGDRD
+753 RD
-765 NRGGD
+765 NRG
-770 RRDNR
+770 RNNR
-775 SDNRDSKPKNDS
+775 K
-787 EGDVG
+787 